1 MIKIVIMST
10 KFKPLLLLLI
20 VFLLIPACSDGET
33 SSPNL
38 VEISSEDD
46 DEEESEDEEF
56 ENNEEEAEDEEREF
70 EYIAPVLPV
79 LPDPPISSSEWNQV
93 NGPFGGTITSIFK
106 SPDGYWVTTTDNSG
120 LSDSNLYLV
129 DNKEFT
135 WELKKTI
142 SGNMGGV
149 VVDASNSNQIAFY
162 TEATSNSDSGV
173 FISKDGGET
182 WDETEVGGGQYS
194 AIAIGSQNTSTLYVA
209 GRYFPNGEDCED
221 EEGEDDCTPEKNS
234 AIFISND
241 FGTSWIKSSSI
252 PKGVFQEIELEE
264 GQELEEEDID
274 KVRVLYVS
282 PSDDDLIFVGTSN
295 LLVKSGDRGSSWK
308 TLSNTFHRSDIKG
321 LAIHPNNPNIIYV
334 RIGLYT
340 FSDCSDVDND
350 DPDYEESVSKY
361 CPGIYKSTDGGESWK
376 LLDEVTGDPSEGGVY
391 INEYN
396 DSEIYS
402 VFGRETFVSKDAG
415 MSSDVFLDTKEHPII
430 PDVGVEIITFGESE
444 AEVFMA
450 GLQGVYRTYDNGRTW
465 IETNTG
471 FVGSEVVDIVTALD
485 GTMYA
490 TTYNLGIFKSID
502 GGKNWG
508 FASFGIKNWYG
519 MQLATH
525 PENPD
530 TIFTTTNGGVYK
542 STNAGESWKLIGG
555 SDLCDDEDVGGNC
568 HYHGII
574 VEKEAPFKVLVG
586 SGGDQYAKE
595 GVGLTGSE
603 NSGDTWKAS
612 DNGFVRD
619 VHVSKLIIDPNNN
632 NIFYATTQ
640 GATEYTDKV
649 GDGAG
654 VFKSTDRGNNWTQI
668 NNGLDSLETNVLIVD
683 PNDSET
689 LYLGTDDD
697 GVYKSI
703 NGGDSWKK
711 LNVSSLSK
719 SFGVGDIVVDPQNS
733 DNIYIGTVDYFRL
746 SENRG
751 VLGDFGIYKS
761 TDGGTT
767 WEEFNS
773 GLKHL
778 GVFSLEISE
787 ENRILYAGTRAGGV
801 YWISLDD

>member
-1 MIKIVIMST
+1 MIENSK
-10 KFKPLLLLLI
+10 KLI
-20 VFLLIPACSDGET
+20 VFILFLLILSGCSSDD
-33 SSPNL
+33 SSGPTL
-38 VEISSEDD
+38 VEISSDEEDVD
-46 DEEESEDEEF
+46 YEEEDGDEEEDSDEE
-56 ENNEEEAEDEEREF
+56 ENDDMDITEF
-70 EYIAPVLPV
+70 IPPELPD
-79 LPDPPISSSEWNQV
+79 LPDPVLSSSKWNQV

-106 SPDGYWVTTTDNSG
+106 SSDGYWVTTTDNSG

-129 DNKEFT
+129 DSKTFI

-149 VVDASNSNQIAFY
+149 VVNASNSNQIAFY

-173 FISKDGGET
+173 FVSKDGGKT
-182 WDETEVGGGQYS
+182 WDEAKIDGSQYS

-209 GRYFPNGEDCED
+209 GRHFPNGEDCED
-221 EEGEDDCTPEKNS
+221 EEDEDDCTPEKNS

-252 PKGVFQEIELEE
+252 PKGVFKEIELEE

-282 PSDDDLIFVGTSN
+282 PSDDDHIFVGTSN
-295 LLVKSGDRGSSWK
+295 LLLKSNDRGSSWES
-308 TLSNTFHRSDIKG
+308 LSDTFHRSDIKG
-321 LAIHPNNPNIIYV
+321 LAIHPNNPNIIYA

-376 LLDEVTGDPSEGGVY
+376 LLEEVTGDPSEGGVY

-402 VFGRETFVSKDAG
+402 VFGRETFVSKDG
-415 MSSDVFLDTKEHPII
+415 GISSDVFLDTKEHPII

-444 AEVFMA
+444 SEVFMA
-450 GLQGVYRTYDNGRTW
+450 GLQGVYRTYDNGKTW
-465 IETNTG
+465 IESNTG
-471 FVGSEVVDIVTALD
+471 FVGSEVVDLVTSLD

-490 TTYNLGIFKSID
+490 TTYNLGIFKSTD
-502 GGKNWG
+502 GGKNWV

-525 PENPD
+525 PEDAD
-530 TIFTTTNGGVYK
+530 TLFTTTNGGVYK
-542 STNAGESWKLIGG
+542 STNAGKSWELIGG
-555 SDLCDDEDVGGNC
+555 SDLCDDEDAGGNC
-568 HYHGII
+568 HYHGIV

-603 NSGDTWKAS
+603 DNGESWRNSD
-612 DNGFVRD
+612 DGFVRD
-619 VHVSKLIIDPNNN
+619 VHVSKLVIDPNNN
-632 NIFYATTQ
+632 NVFYATTQ
-640 GATEYTDKV
+640 GETEYTDKV

-668 NNGLDSLETNVLIVD
+668 NNGLNSLETNVLAVD
-683 PNDSET
+683 PNDSDV

-697 GVYKSI
+697 GIYKSI
-703 NGGDSWKK
+703 NGGENWKK
-711 LNVSSLSK
+711 LIPTA
-719 SFGVGDIVVDPQNS
+719 SFGVGDIIVDPQNS
-733 DNIYIGTVDYFRL
+733 NNVYMGTVDYFRL
-746 SENRG
+746 SESRG
-751 VLGDFGIYKS
+751 VLGDFGVYKS

-773 GLKHL
+773 GLNHL
-778 GVFSLEISE
+778 GVFSLELSE

-801 YWISLDD
+801 YWINLDG

>member
-1 MIKIVIMST
+1 MIENSK
-10 KFKPLLLLLI
+10 KLI
-20 VFLLIPACSDGET
+20 VFILFLLTISACSGDD
-33 SSPNL
+33 SSGPSL
-38 VEISSEDD
+38 VEISSDTEDVD
-46 DEEESEDEEF
+46 YEEEDGDDQEDSDEEENNDIDITEF
-56 ENNEEEAEDEEREF
+56 IPPE
-70 EYIAPVLPV
+70 LPD
-79 LPDPPISSSEWNQV
+79 LPDPVLSSSKWNQV

-106 SPDGYWVTTTDNSG
+106 SSDGYWVTTTDNSG

-129 DNKEFT
+129 NSKTFI

-149 VVDASNSNQIAFY
+149 VVNASNSNQIAFY

-173 FISKDGGET
+173 FVSKDGGKT
-182 WDETEVGGGQYS
+182 WDEAKIDGSQYS

-209 GRYFPNGEDCED
+209 GRHFPYGEDCED
-221 EEGEDDCTPEKNS
+221 EEDEDDCTPEKNS

-252 PKGVFQEIELEE
+252 PKGVFKEIELEE

-274 KVRVLYVS
+274 KVTVLYVS
-282 PSDDDLIFVGTSN
+282 PSDDDQIFVGTSN
-295 LLVKSGDRGSSWK
+295 LLLKSNDRGSSWES
-308 TLSNTFHRSDIKG
+308 LSDTFHRSDIKG
-321 LAIHPNNPNIIYV
+321 LAIHPNNPNIIYA

-376 LLDEVTGDPSEGGVY
+376 LLEEVTGDPSEGGVY

-402 VFGRETFVSKDAG
+402 VFGRETFVSKDG
-415 MSSDVFLDTKEHPII
+415 GISSDVFLDTKEHPII

-444 AEVFMA
+444 SEVFMA
-450 GLQGVYRTYDNGRTW
+450 GLQGVYRTYDNGKTW
-465 IETNTG
+465 IESNTG
-471 FVGSEVVDIVTALD
+471 FVGSEVVDLVTSLD

-490 TTYNLGIFKSID
+490 TTYNLGIFKSTD
-502 GGKNWG
+502 GGKNWV

-525 PENPD
+525 PEDAD
-530 TIFTTTNGGVYK
+530 TLFTTTNGGVYK
-542 STNAGESWKLIGG
+542 STNAGKSWELIGG
-555 SDLCDDEDVGGNC
+555 SDLCDDEDAGGNC
-568 HYHGII
+568 HYHGIV

-603 NSGDTWKAS
+603 
-612 DNGFVRD
+612 DNGESWRNSDDGFIRD
-619 VHVSKLIIDPNNN
+619 VHVSKLVIDPNNN
-632 NIFYATTQ
+632 NVFYATTQ
-640 GATEYTDKV
+640 GETEYTDKV

-668 NNGLDSLETNVLIVD
+668 NNGLNSLETNVLVVD
-683 PNDSET
+683 PNDSDV

-697 GVYKSI
+697 GIYKSI
-703 NGGDSWKK
+703 NGGENWKK
-711 LNVSSLSK
+711 LIPTA
-719 SFGVGDIVVDPQNS
+719 SFGVGDIIVDPQNS
-733 DNIYIGTVDYFRL
+733 NNVYMGTVDYFRL
-746 SENRG
+746 SESRG
-751 VLGDFGIYKS
+751 VLGDFGVYKS

-773 GLKHL
+773 GLNHL
-778 GVFSLEISE
+778 GVFSLELSE

-801 YWISLDD
+801 YWINLDG

>member
-1 MIKIVIMST
+1 MIENT
-10 KFKPLLLLLI
+10 KKLI
-20 VFLLIPACSDGET
+20 VFIFFLLILSACSSDD
-33 SSPNL
+33 SSGPAL
-38 VEISSEDD
+38 VEISSDEENVDYEEEDV
-46 DEEESEDEEF
+46 DEEEDGDEE
-56 ENNEEEAEDEEREF
+56 ENDDMDITEF
-70 EYIAPVLPV
+70 IPPELPD
-79 LPDPPISSSEWNQV
+79 LPDPPLSSTKWNQV

-106 SPDGYWVTTTDNSG
+106 SSDGYWVTTTDNSG

-129 DNKEFT
+129 DSKTFI

-149 VVDASNSNQIAFY
+149 VVNASNSNQIAFY

-173 FISKDGGET
+173 FVSKDGGKT
-182 WDETEVGGGQYS
+182 WDEAKIDGSQYS
-194 AIAIGSQNTSTLYVA
+194 AITIGSQNTSTLYVA
-209 GRYFPNGEDCED
+209 GRHFPNGEDCED
-221 EEGEDDCTPEKNS
+221 EEDEDDCTPEKNS

-252 PKGVFQEIELEE
+252 PKGVFKEIELEE

-282 PSDDDLIFVGTSN
+282 PSDDDQIFVGTSN
-295 LLVKSGDRGSSWK
+295 LLLKSNDRGSSWES
-308 TLSNTFHRSDIKG
+308 LSDTFHRSDIKG
-321 LAIHPNNPNIIYV
+321 LAIHPNNPNIIYA

-350 DPDYEESVSKY
+350 DADYEESVSKY

-376 LLDEVTGDPSEGGVY
+376 LLEEVTGDPSEGGVY

-402 VFGRETFVSKDAG
+402 VFGRETFVSKDG
-415 MSSDVFLDTKEHPII
+415 GISSDVFLDTKEHPII

-444 AEVFMA
+444 SEVFMA
-450 GLQGVYRTYDNGRTW
+450 GLQGIYRTYDNGKTW

-471 FVGSEVVDIVTALD
+471 FVGSEVVDLVTSLD

-490 TTYNLGIFKSID
+490 TTYNLGIFKSTD
-502 GGKNWG
+502 GGKNWV

-525 PENPD
+525 PEDAD
-530 TIFTTTNGGVYK
+530 TLFTTTNGGVYK
-542 STNAGESWKLIGG
+542 STNAGKSWELIGG
-555 SDLCDDEDVGGNC
+555 SDLCDDEDAGGNC
-568 HYHGII
+568 HYHGIV

-603 NSGDTWKAS
+603 DNGESWRNSD
-612 DNGFVRD
+612 DGFVRD
-619 VHVSKLIIDPNNN
+619 VHVSKLIIDPNNSN
-632 NIFYATTQ
+632 VFYATTQ
-640 GATEYTDKV
+640 GETEYTDKV

-668 NNGLDSLETNVLIVD
+668 NNGLNSLETNVLAVD
-683 PNDSET
+683 PNDSDV

-697 GVYKSI
+697 GIYKSI
-703 NGGDSWKK
+703 NGGENWKK
-711 LNVSSLSK
+711 LIPTA
-719 SFGVGDIVVDPQNS
+719 SFGVGDIIVDPQNS
-733 DNIYIGTVDYFRL
+733 NNVYMGTVDYFRL
-746 SENRG
+746 SESRG
-751 VLGDFGIYKS
+751 VLGDFGVYKS

-773 GLKHL
+773 GLNHL
-778 GVFSLEISE
+778 GVFSLELSE

-801 YWISLDD
+801 YWINLDG

>member
-1 MIKIVIMST
+1 MIENSK
-10 KFKPLLLLLI
+10 KLI
-20 VFLLIPACSDGET
+20 VFILFLLILSGCSSDD
-33 SSPNL
+33 SSGPTL
-38 VEISSEDD
+38 VEISSDEEDVD
-46 DEEESEDEEF
+46 YEEEDGNEEEDSDEEENDDMDITEF
-56 ENNEEEAEDEEREF
+56 IPPE
-70 EYIAPVLPV
+70 LPD
-79 LPDPPISSSEWNQV
+79 LPDPVLSSSKWNQV

-106 SPDGYWVTTTDNSG
+106 SSDGYWVTTTDNSG

-129 DNKEFT
+129 DSKTFV

-149 VVDASNSNQIAFY
+149 VVNASNSNQIAFY

-173 FISKDGGET
+173 FVSKDGGKT
-182 WDETEVGGGQYS
+182 WDEAKIDGSQYS
-194 AIAIGSQNTSTLYVA
+194 AITIGSQNTSTLYVA
-209 GRYFPNGEDCED
+209 GRHFPNGEDCED
-221 EEGEDDCTPEKNS
+221 EEDEDDCTPEKNS

-252 PKGVFQEIELEE
+252 PKGVFKEIELEE

-274 KVRVLYVS
+274 KVTVLYVS
-282 PSDDDLIFVGTSN
+282 PSDDDQIFVGTSN
-295 LLVKSGDRGSSWK
+295 LLLKSNDRGSSWES
-308 TLSNTFHRSDIKG
+308 LSDTFHRSDIKG

-350 DPDYEESVSKY
+350 DADYEESVSKY

-376 LLDEVTGDPSEGGVY
+376 LLEEVTGDPSEGGVY

-402 VFGRETFVSKDAG
+402 VFGRETFVSKDG
-415 MSSDVFLDTKEHPII
+415 GISSDVFLDTKEHPII

-444 AEVFMA
+444 SEVFMA
-450 GLQGVYRTYDNGRTW
+450 GLQGVYRTYDNGKTW
-465 IETNTG
+465 IESNTG
-471 FVGSEVVDIVTALD
+471 FVGSEVVDLVTSLD

-490 TTYNLGIFKSID
+490 TTYNLGIFKSTD
-502 GGKNWG
+502 GGKNWV

-525 PENPD
+525 PEDAD
-530 TIFTTTNGGVYK
+530 TLFTTTNGGVYK
-542 STNAGESWKLIGG
+542 STNAGKSWELIGG
-555 SDLCDDEDVGGNC
+555 SDLCDDEDAGGNC
-568 HYHGII
+568 HYHGIV

-603 NSGDTWKAS
+603 DNGESWRNSD
-612 DNGFVRD
+612 DGFVRD
-619 VHVSKLIIDPNNN
+619 VHVSKLVIDPNNN
-632 NIFYATTQ
+632 NVFYATTQ
-640 GATEYTDKV
+640 GETEYTDKV

-668 NNGLDSLETNVLIVD
+668 NNGLNSLETNVLAVD
-683 PNDSET
+683 PNDSDV

-697 GVYKSI
+697 GIYKSI
-703 NGGDSWKK
+703 NGGENWKK
-711 LNVSSLSK
+711 LIPTA
-719 SFGVGDIVVDPQNS
+719 SFGVGDIIVDPQNS
-733 DNIYIGTVDYFRL
+733 NNVYMGTVDYFRL
-746 SENRG
+746 SESRG
-751 VLGDFGIYKS
+751 VLGDFGVYKS

-773 GLKHL
+773 GLNHL
-778 GVFSLEISE
+778 GVFSLELSE

-801 YWISLDD
+801 YWINLDG

>member
-1 MIKIVIMST
+1 MIENSK
-10 KFKPLLLLLI
+10 KLI
-20 VFLLIPACSDGET
+20 VFILFLLILSGCSSDD
-33 SSPNL
+33 SSGPTL
-38 VEISSEDD
+38 VEISSDEEDVD
-46 DEEESEDEEF
+46 YEEEDGDEEEDSDEE
-56 ENNEEEAEDEEREF
+56 ENDDMDITEF
-70 EYIAPVLPV
+70 IPPELPD
-79 LPDPPISSSEWNQV
+79 LPDPVLSSSKWNQV

-106 SPDGYWVTTTDNSG
+106 SSDGYWVTTTDNSG

-129 DNKEFT
+129 DSKTFV

-149 VVDASNSNQIAFY
+149 VVNASNSNQIAFY

-173 FISKDGGET
+173 FVSKDGGKT
-182 WDETEVGGGQYS
+182 WDEAKIDGSQYS
-194 AIAIGSQNTSTLYVA
+194 AITIGSQNTSTLYVA
-209 GRYFPNGEDCED
+209 GRHFPNGEDCED
-221 EEGEDDCTPEKNS
+221 EEDEDDCTPEKNS

-252 PKGVFQEIELEE
+252 PKGVFKEIELEE

-274 KVRVLYVS
+274 KVTVLYVS
-282 PSDDDLIFVGTSN
+282 PSDDDRIFVGTSN
-295 LLVKSGDRGSSWK
+295 LLLKSNDRGSSWES
-308 TLSNTFHRSDIKG
+308 LSDTFHRSDIKG
-321 LAIHPNNPNIIYV
+321 LAIHPNNPNIIYA

-350 DPDYEESVSKY
+350 DADYEESVSKY

-376 LLDEVTGDPSEGGVY
+376 LLEEVTGDPSEGGVY

-402 VFGRETFVSKDAG
+402 VFGRETFVSKDG
-415 MSSDVFLDTKEHPII
+415 GISSDVFLDTKEHPII

-444 AEVFMA
+444 SEVFMA
-450 GLQGVYRTYDNGRTW
+450 GLQGVYRTYDNGKTW
-465 IETNTG
+465 IESNTG
-471 FVGSEVVDIVTALD
+471 FVGSEVVDLVTSLD

-490 TTYNLGIFKSID
+490 TTYNLGIFKSTD
-502 GGKNWG
+502 GGKNWV

-525 PENPD
+525 PEDAD
-530 TIFTTTNGGVYK
+530 TLFTTTNGGVYK
-542 STNAGESWKLIGG
+542 STNAGKSWELIGG
-555 SDLCDDEDVGGNC
+555 SDLCDDEDAGGNC
-568 HYHGII
+568 HYHGIV

-603 NSGDTWKAS
+603 DNGESWRNSD
-612 DNGFVRD
+612 DGFVRD
-619 VHVSKLIIDPNNN
+619 VHVSKLVIDPNNN

-640 GATEYTDKV
+640 GETEYTDKV

-668 NNGLDSLETNVLIVD
+668 NNGLNSLETNVLAVD
-683 PNDSET
+683 PNDSDV

-697 GVYKSI
+697 GIYKSI
-703 NGGDSWKK
+703 NGGENWEK
-711 LNVSSLSK
+711 LIPSA

-733 DNIYIGTVDYFRL
+733 DNVYMGTVDYFRL
-746 SENRG
+746 SESRG
-751 VLGDFGIYKS
+751 VLGDFGVYKS

-773 GLKHL
+773 GLNHL
-778 GVFSLEISE
+778 GVFSLELSE

-801 YWISLDD
+801 YWINLDG

>member
-1 MIKIVIMST
+1 MIKISN
-10 KFKPLLLLLI
+10 KLI
-20 VFLLIPACSDGET
+20 VLLMLFLIISACSSNDS
-33 SSPNL
+33 SSPTL
-38 VEISSEDD
+38 VEVSSDEESVDYEEGNDDKEEDNY
-46 DEEESEDEEF
+46 EEESDNEITEF
-56 ENNEEEAEDEEREF
+56 IPPE
-70 EYIAPVLPV
+70 LPD
-79 LPDPPISSSEWNQV
+79 LPDPALSSSKWNQV

-106 SPDGYWVTTTDNSG
+106 SSDGYWVTTTDNSG

-129 DNKEFT
+129 DSKKFI
-135 WELKKTI
+135 WELKETI

-194 AIAIGSQNTSTLYVA
+194 AIAIGTQNTSTLYVA

-221 EEGEDDCTPEKNS
+221 EKGEDDCTPEKNS

-241 FGTSWIKSSSI
+241 FGTSWTKSSSI
-252 PKGVFQEIELEE
+252 PKGVFKEIELEE

-274 KVRVLYVS
+274 KVTVLYVS
-282 PSDDDLIFVGTSN
+282 PSDNDHIFVGTSN
-295 LLVKSGDRGSSWK
+295 LLLKSNNRGSSWES
-308 TLSNTFHRSDIKG
+308 LSDTFHRSDIKG
-321 LAIHPNNPNIIYV
+321 LAIHPNNPNIIYA

-340 FSDCSDVDND
+340 FSDCSNVDND

-376 LLDEVTGDPSEGGVY
+376 LLEEVTGDPSEGGVY

-415 MSSDVFLDTKEHPII
+415 ISSDVFLDTKEHPII
-430 PDVGVEIITFGESE
+430 PDVGVEIITFGENES
-444 AEVFMA
+444 EVFIA
-450 GLQGVYRTYDNGRTW
+450 GLQGFYRTYDNGKTW

-471 FVGSEVVDIVTALD
+471 FVGSEVVDLVTALD

-525 PENPD
+525 PEDPE

-542 STNAGESWKLIGG
+542 STNAGESWRVIGG
-555 SDLCDDEDVGGNC
+555 SDLCDDEDEGGNC
-568 HYHGII
+568 HYHGIV

-586 SGGDQYAKE
+586 SGGDQYSKE

-603 NSGDTWKAS
+603 DNGESWRNSD
-612 DNGFVRD
+612 DGFVRD
-619 VHVSKLIIDPNNN
+619 VHVSKLIVDPNNN
-632 NIFYATTQ
+632 NVFYATTQ

-668 NNGLDSLETNVLIVD
+668 NNGLDSLETNILTVD
-683 PNDSET
+683 PNNSET

-697 GVYKSI
+697 GVYKSTD
-703 NGGDSWKK
+703 GGDSWKK
-711 LNVSSLSK
+711 LTVSSIPK
-719 SFGVGDIVVDPQNS
+719 SFGVGDIIVDPQNS
-733 DNIYIGTVDYFRL
+733 NNIYVGTVDYFRL
-746 SENRG
+746 SESRG
-751 VLGDFGIYKS
+751 VLGDFGVYKS

-767 WEEFNS
+767 WEEFNM

-778 GVFSLEISE
+778 GVFSLELSE
-787 ENRILYAGTRAGGV
+787 KNRILYAGTRAGGV
-801 YWISLDD
+801 YWISLDS

>member
-1 MIKIVIMST
+1 MIENSK
-10 KFKPLLLLLI
+10 KLI
-20 VFLLIPACSDGET
+20 VFILFLLILSACSSDD
-33 SSPNL
+33 SSGPTL
-38 VEISSEDD
+38 VEISSDEENVDYEEEDG
-46 DEEESEDEEF
+46 DEEEDG
-56 ENNEEEAEDEEREF
+56 NEEENDDMDITEF
-70 EYIAPVLPV
+70 IPPELPD
-79 LPDPPISSSEWNQV
+79 LPDPALSSTKWNQV

-106 SPDGYWVTTTDNSG
+106 SSDGYWVTTTDNSG

-129 DNKEFT
+129 DSKTFI

-149 VVDASNSNQIAFY
+149 VVNASNSNQIAFY

-173 FISKDGGET
+173 FVSKDGGKT
-182 WDETEVGGGQYS
+182 WDEAKIDGSQYS
-194 AIAIGSQNTSTLYVA
+194 AITIGSQNTSTLYVA
-209 GRYFPNGEDCED
+209 GRHFPNGEDCED
-221 EEGEDDCTPEKNS
+221 EEDEDDCTPEKNS

-252 PKGVFQEIELEE
+252 PKGVFKEIELEE

-282 PSDDDLIFVGTSN
+282 PSDDDHIFVGTSN
-295 LLVKSGDRGSSWK
+295 LLLKSNDRGSSWES
-308 TLSNTFHRSDIKG
+308 LSDTFHRSDIKG
-321 LAIHPNNPNIIYV
+321 LAIHPNNPNIIYA

-376 LLDEVTGDPSEGGVY
+376 LLEEVTGDPSEGGVY

-402 VFGRETFVSKDAG
+402 VFGRETFISKDAG
-415 MSSDVFLDTKEHPII
+415 ISSDVFLDTKEHPVI

-444 AEVFMA
+444 SEVFMA
-450 GLQGVYRTYDNGRTW
+450 GLQGVYRTYDNGKTW

-471 FVGSEVVDIVTALD
+471 FVGSEVVDLVTALD

-490 TTYNLGIFKSID
+490 TTYNLGIFKSTD
-502 GGKNWG
+502 GGKNWV

-525 PENPD
+525 PEDAD
-530 TIFTTTNGGVYK
+530 TLFTTTNGGVYK
-542 STNAGESWKLIGG
+542 STNAGKSWELIGG
-555 SDLCDDEDVGGNC
+555 SDLCDDEDAGGNC
-568 HYHGII
+568 HYHGIV

-603 NSGDTWKAS
+603 DNGESWRNSD
-612 DNGFVRD
+612 DGFVRD

-632 NIFYATTQ
+632 NVFYATTQ
-640 GATEYTDKV
+640 GETEYTDKV

-668 NNGLDSLETNVLIVD
+668 NNGLNSLETNVLAVD
-683 PNDSET
+683 PNDSDV

-697 GVYKSI
+697 GIYKSI
-703 NGGDSWKK
+703 NGGENWEK
-711 LNVSSLSK
+711 LIPSA

-733 DNIYIGTVDYFRL
+733 NNVYMGTVDYFRL
-746 SENRG
+746 SESRG
-751 VLGDFGIYKS
+751 VLGDFGVYKS

-773 GLKHL
+773 GLNHL
-778 GVFSLEISE
+778 GVFSLELSE

-801 YWISLDD
+801 YWINLDG

>member
-1 MIKIVIMST
+1 MIENSK
-10 KFKPLLLLLI
+10 KLI
-20 VFLLIPACSDGET
+20 VFILFLLILSGCSSDD
-33 SSPNL
+33 SSGPTL
-38 VEISSEDD
+38 VEISSDEEDMD
-46 DEEESEDEEF
+46 YEEEDGDEEEDSDEE
-56 ENNEEEAEDEEREF
+56 ENDDIDITEF
-70 EYIAPVLPV
+70 IPPELPD
-79 LPDPPISSSEWNQV
+79 LPDPVLSSSKWNQV

-106 SPDGYWVTTTDNSG
+106 SSDGYWVTTTDNSG

-129 DNKEFT
+129 DSKTFV

-149 VVDASNSNQIAFY
+149 VVNASNSNQIAFY

-173 FISKDGGET
+173 FVSKDGGKT
-182 WDETEVGGGQYS
+182 WDEAKIDGSQYS
-194 AIAIGSQNTSTLYVA
+194 AITIGSQNTSTLYVA
-209 GRYFPNGEDCED
+209 GRHFPNGEDCED
-221 EEGEDDCTPEKNS
+221 EEDEDDCTPEKNS

-252 PKGVFQEIELEE
+252 PKGVFKEIELEE

-274 KVRVLYVS
+274 KVTVLYVS
-282 PSDDDLIFVGTSN
+282 PSDDDQIFVGTSN
-295 LLVKSGDRGSSWK
+295 LLLKSNDRGSSWES
-308 TLSNTFHRSDIKG
+308 LSDTFHRSDIKG
-321 LAIHPNNPNIIYV
+321 LAIHPNNPNIIYA

-350 DPDYEESVSKY
+350 DADYEESVSKY

-376 LLDEVTGDPSEGGVY
+376 LLEEVTGDPSEGGVY

-402 VFGRETFVSKDAG
+402 VFGRETFVSKDG
-415 MSSDVFLDTKEHPII
+415 GISSDVFLDTKEHPII

-444 AEVFMA
+444 SEVFMA
-450 GLQGVYRTYDNGRTW
+450 GLQGVYRTYDNGKTW
-465 IETNTG
+465 IESNTG
-471 FVGSEVVDIVTALD
+471 FVGSEVVDLVTSLD

-490 TTYNLGIFKSID
+490 TTYNLGIFKSTD
-502 GGKNWG
+502 GGKNWV

-525 PENPD
+525 PEDAD
-530 TIFTTTNGGVYK
+530 TLFTTTNGGVYK
-542 STNAGESWKLIGG
+542 STNAGKSWELIGG
-555 SDLCDDEDVGGNC
+555 SDLCDDEDAGGNC
-568 HYHGII
+568 HYHGIV

-603 NSGDTWKAS
+603 DNGESWRNSD
-612 DNGFVRD
+612 DGFVRD
-619 VHVSKLIIDPNNN
+619 VHVSKLVIDPNNN
-632 NIFYATTQ
+632 NVFYATTQ
-640 GATEYTDKV
+640 GETEYTDKV

-668 NNGLDSLETNVLIVD
+668 NNGLNSLETNVLAVD
-683 PNDSET
+683 PNDSDV

-697 GVYKSI
+697 GIYKSI
-703 NGGDSWKK
+703 NGGENWKK
-711 LNVSSLSK
+711 LIPTA
-719 SFGVGDIVVDPQNS
+719 SFGVGDIIVDPQNS
-733 DNIYIGTVDYFRL
+733 NNVYMGTVDYFRL
-746 SENRG
+746 SESRG
-751 VLGDFGIYKS
+751 VLGDFGVYKS

-773 GLKHL
+773 GLNHL
-778 GVFSLEISE
+778 GVFSLELSE

-801 YWISLDD
+801 YWINLDG

>member
-1 MIKIVIMST
+1 MIENSK
-10 KFKPLLLLLI
+10 KLI
-20 VFLLIPACSDGET
+20 VFILFLLILSGCSSDD
-33 SSPNL
+33 SSGPTL
-38 VEISSEDD
+38 IEISSDEEDVD
-46 DEEESEDEEF
+46 YEEEDVDYEEEDSDEEENDDMDITEF
-56 ENNEEEAEDEEREF
+56 IPPE
-70 EYIAPVLPV
+70 LPD
-79 LPDPPISSSEWNQV
+79 LPDPVLSSSKWNQV

-106 SPDGYWVTTTDNSG
+106 SSDGYWVTTTDNSG

-129 DNKEFT
+129 DSKTFV

-149 VVDASNSNQIAFY
+149 VVNASNSNQIAFY

-173 FISKDGGET
+173 FVSKDGGKT
-182 WDETEVGGGQYS
+182 WDEAKIDGSQYS
-194 AIAIGSQNTSTLYVA
+194 AITIGSQNTSTLYVA
-209 GRYFPNGEDCED
+209 GRHFPNGEDCED
-221 EEGEDDCTPEKNS
+221 EEDEDDCTPEKNS

-252 PKGVFQEIELEE
+252 PKGVFKEIELEE

-274 KVRVLYVS
+274 KVTVLYVS
-282 PSDDDLIFVGTSN
+282 PSDDDQIFVGTSN
-295 LLVKSGDRGSSWK
+295 LLLKSNDRGSSWES
-308 TLSNTFHRSDIKG
+308 LSDTFHRSDIKG
-321 LAIHPNNPNIIYV
+321 LAIHPNNPNIIYA

-350 DPDYEESVSKY
+350 DADYEESVSKY

-376 LLDEVTGDPSEGGVY
+376 LLEEVTGDPSEGGVY

-402 VFGRETFVSKDAG
+402 VFGRETFVSKDG
-415 MSSDVFLDTKEHPII
+415 GISSDVFLDTKEHPII

-444 AEVFMA
+444 SEVFMA
-450 GLQGVYRTYDNGRTW
+450 GLQGVYRTYDNGKTW
-465 IETNTG
+465 IESNTG
-471 FVGSEVVDIVTALD
+471 FVGSEVVDLVTSLD

-490 TTYNLGIFKSID
+490 TTYNLGIFKSTD
-502 GGKNWG
+502 GGKNWV

-525 PENPD
+525 PEDAD
-530 TIFTTTNGGVYK
+530 TLFTTTNGGVYK
-542 STNAGESWKLIGG
+542 STNAGKSWELIGG
-555 SDLCDDEDVGGNC
+555 SDLCDDEDAGGNC
-568 HYHGII
+568 HYHGIV

-603 NSGDTWKAS
+603 DNGESWRNSD
-612 DNGFVRD
+612 DGFVRD
-619 VHVSKLIIDPNNN
+619 VHVSKLVIDPNNN
-632 NIFYATTQ
+632 NVFYATTQ
-640 GATEYTDKV
+640 GETEYTDKV

-668 NNGLDSLETNVLIVD
+668 NNGLNSLETNVLAVD
-683 PNDSET
+683 PNDSDV

-697 GVYKSI
+697 GIYKSI
-703 NGGDSWKK
+703 NGGENWEK
-711 LNVSSLSK
+711 LIPSA

-733 DNIYIGTVDYFRL
+733 NNVYMGTVDYFRL
-746 SENRG
+746 SESRG
-751 VLGDFGIYKS
+751 VLGDFGVYKS

-773 GLKHL
+773 GLNHL
-778 GVFSLEISE
+778 GVFSLELSE

-801 YWISLDD
+801 YWINLDG

>member
-1 MIKIVIMST
+1 MIENSK
-10 KFKPLLLLLI
+10 KLI
-20 VFLLIPACSDGET
+20 VFILFLLILSGCSSDD
-33 SSPNL
+33 SSGPTL
-38 VEISSEDD
+38 VEISSDEEDMD
-46 DEEESEDEEF
+46 YEEEDGDEEEDSDEE
-56 ENNEEEAEDEEREF
+56 ENDDMDITEF
-70 EYIAPVLPV
+70 IPPELPD
-79 LPDPPISSSEWNQV
+79 LPDPVLSSTKWNQV

-106 SPDGYWVTTTDNSG
+106 SSDGYWVTTTDNSG

-129 DNKEFT
+129 DSKTFV

-149 VVDASNSNQIAFY
+149 VVNASNSNQIAFY

-173 FISKDGGET
+173 FVSKDGGKT
-182 WDETEVGGGQYS
+182 WDEAKIDGSQYS
-194 AIAIGSQNTSTLYVA
+194 AITIGSQNTSTLYVA
-209 GRYFPNGEDCED
+209 GRHFPNGEDCED
-221 EEGEDDCTPEKNS
+221 EEDEDDCTPEKNS

-252 PKGVFQEIELEE
+252 PKGVFKEIELEE

-274 KVRVLYVS
+274 KVTVLYVS
-282 PSDDDLIFVGTSN
+282 PSDDDQIFVGTSN
-295 LLVKSGDRGSSWK
+295 LLLKSNDRGSSWES
-308 TLSNTFHRSDIKG
+308 LSDTFHRSDIKG
-321 LAIHPNNPNIIYV
+321 LAIHPNNPNIIYA

-350 DPDYEESVSKY
+350 DADYEESVSKY

-376 LLDEVTGDPSEGGVY
+376 LLEEVTGDPSEGGVY

-402 VFGRETFVSKDAG
+402 VFGRETFVSKDG
-415 MSSDVFLDTKEHPII
+415 GISSDVFLDTKEHPII

-444 AEVFMA
+444 SEVFMA
-450 GLQGVYRTYDNGRTW
+450 GLQGVYRTYDNGKTW
-465 IETNTG
+465 IESNTG
-471 FVGSEVVDIVTALD
+471 FVGSEVVDLVTSLD

-490 TTYNLGIFKSID
+490 TTYNLGIFKSTD
-502 GGKNWG
+502 GGKNWV

-525 PENPD
+525 PKDAD
-530 TIFTTTNGGVYK
+530 TLFTTTNGGVYK
-542 STNAGESWKLIGG
+542 STNAGKSWELIGG
-555 SDLCDDEDVGGNC
+555 SDLCDDEDAGGNC
-568 HYHGII
+568 HYHGIV

-603 NSGDTWKAS
+603 DNGESWRNSD
-612 DNGFVRD
+612 DGFVRD
-619 VHVSKLIIDPNNN
+619 VHVSKLVIDPNNN
-632 NIFYATTQ
+632 NVFYATTQ
-640 GATEYTDKV
+640 GETEYTDKV

-668 NNGLDSLETNVLIVD
+668 NNGLNSLETNVLAVD
-683 PNDSET
+683 PNDSDV

-697 GVYKSI
+697 GIYKSI
-703 NGGDSWKK
+703 NGGENWKK
-711 LNVSSLSK
+711 LIPTA
-719 SFGVGDIVVDPQNS
+719 SFGVGDIIVDPQNS
-733 DNIYIGTVDYFRL
+733 NNVYMGTVDYFRL
-746 SENRG
+746 SESRG
-751 VLGDFGIYKS
+751 VLGDFGVYKS

-773 GLKHL
+773 GLNHL
-778 GVFSLEISE
+778 GVFSLELSE

-801 YWISLDD
+801 YWINLDG

>member
-1 MIKIVIMST
+1 MIKNSNKLI
-10 KFKPLLLLLI
+10 LLI
-20 VFLLIPACSDGET
+20 LFFLIVSACSSND
-33 SSPNL
+33 SSGPEL
-38 VEISSEDD
+38 IEISSDEEGEEENDNEEGEEEND
-46 DEEESEDEEF
+46 NEEDEEEND
-56 ENNEEEAEDEEREF
+56 NEEALNFIPPE
-70 EYIAPVLPV
+70 LPD
-79 LPDPPISSSEWNQV
+79 LPDPALSSSRWNQV

-106 SPDGYWVTTTDNSG
+106 SSDGYWVTTTDNSG

-194 AIAIGSQNTSTLYVA
+194 AIAIGAQNTSTLYVA
-209 GRYFPNGEDCED
+209 GRIFPNGEDCED

-252 PKGVFQEIELEE
+252 PKGIFEEIELEE
-264 GQELEEEDID
+264 GRELEEEDID
-274 KVRVLYVS
+274 KVTVLYVS
-282 PSDDDLIFVGTSN
+282 PSDDDHIFVGTSN
-295 LLVKSGDRGSSWK
+295 LLLKSTDRGETWRS
-308 TLSNTFHRSDIKG
+308 LSDTFHRSDIKG
-321 LAIHPNNPNIIYV
+321 LAIHPNNPDIIYA
-334 RIGLYT
+334 RIGIYT

-361 CPGIYKSTDGGESWK
+361 CPGVYKSTDGGENWK
-376 LLDEVTGDPSEGGVY
+376 LLEEATGDPSEGGVY

-402 VFGRETFVSKDAG
+402 VFSRETFVSKDAG
-415 MSSDVFLDTKEHPII
+415 LSSDEFLNTKEHPII

-444 AEVFMA
+444 SEVFMA
-450 GLQGVYRTYDNGRTW
+450 GLQGVYRTYDNGQTW

-508 FASFGIKNWYG
+508 FASFGIKSWYG

-525 PENPD
+525 PEDAD
-530 TIFTTTNGGVYK
+530 TVFTTTSGGVYK
-542 STNAGESWKLIGG
+542 STNAGESWRVIGG
-555 SDLCDDEDVGGNC
+555 SDLCDDEEAGGNC

-574 VEKEAPFKVLVG
+574 IEKEAPFKVLVG
-586 SGGDQYAKE
+586 SGGDQYSKE
-595 GVGLTGSE
+595 DVGLTGSE
-603 NSGDTWKAS
+603 DNGESWRKS
-612 DNGFVRD
+612 DDGFVRD

-632 NIFYATTQ
+632 NVFYATTQ

-654 VFKSTDRGNNWTQI
+654 VFKSNDRGNSWTQI
-668 NNGLDSLETNVLIVD
+668 NNGLDSLETNILTVD
-683 PNDSET
+683 PTDSET

-697 GVYKSI
+697 GVYKSTD
-703 NGGDSWKK
+703 GGESWKK
-711 LNVSSLSK
+711 LTVSSIPK
-719 SFGVGDIVVDPQNS
+719 SFGVGDIIVDPQNS
-733 DNIYIGTVDYFRL
+733 NNIYIGTVDYFRL
-746 SENRG
+746 SESRG
-751 VLGDFGIYKS
+751 VLGDFGVYKS
-761 TDGGTT
+761 TDGGAT
-767 WEEFNS
+767 WEEFNV
-773 GLKHL
+773 GLNHL
-778 GVFSLEISE
+778 GVFSLELSE

-801 YWISLDD
+801 YWISLDN

>member
-1 MIKIVIMST
+1 MIENSK
-10 KFKPLLLLLI
+10 KLI
-20 VFLLIPACSDGET
+20 VFILFLLILSGCSSDD
-33 SSPNL
+33 SSGPTL
-38 VEISSEDD
+38 VEISSDEEDMD
-46 DEEESEDEEF
+46 YEEEDGDEEEDSDEE
-56 ENNEEEAEDEEREF
+56 ENDDMDITEF
-70 EYIAPVLPV
+70 IPPELPD
-79 LPDPPISSSEWNQV
+79 LPDPVLSSSKWNQV

-106 SPDGYWVTTTDNSG
+106 SSDGYWVTTTDNSG

-129 DNKEFT
+129 DSKTFV

-149 VVDASNSNQIAFY
+149 VVNASNSNQIAFY

-173 FISKDGGET
+173 FVSKDGGKT
-182 WDETEVGGGQYS
+182 WDEAKIDGSQYS
-194 AIAIGSQNTSTLYVA
+194 AITIGSQNTSTLYVA
-209 GRYFPNGEDCED
+209 GRHFPYGEDCED
-221 EEGEDDCTPEKNS
+221 EEDEDDCTPEKNS

-252 PKGVFQEIELEE
+252 PKGVFKEIELEE

-274 KVRVLYVS
+274 KVTVLYVS
-282 PSDDDLIFVGTSN
+282 PSDDDQIFVGTSN
-295 LLVKSGDRGSSWK
+295 LLLKSNNRGSSWES
-308 TLSNTFHRSDIKG
+308 LSDTFHRSDIKG
-321 LAIHPNNPNIIYV
+321 LAIHPNNPNIIYA

-350 DPDYEESVSKY
+350 DADYEESVSKY

-376 LLDEVTGDPSEGGVY
+376 LLEEVTGDPSEGGVY

-402 VFGRETFVSKDAG
+402 VFGRETFVSKDG
-415 MSSDVFLDTKEHPII
+415 GISSDVFLDTKEHPII

-444 AEVFMA
+444 SEVFMA
-450 GLQGVYRTYDNGRTW
+450 GLQGVYRTYDNGKTW
-465 IETNTG
+465 IESNTG
-471 FVGSEVVDIVTALD
+471 FVGSEVVDLVTSLD

-490 TTYNLGIFKSID
+490 TTYNLGIFKSTD
-502 GGKNWG
+502 GGKNWV

-525 PENPD
+525 PEDAD
-530 TIFTTTNGGVYK
+530 TLFTTTNGGVYK
-542 STNAGESWKLIGG
+542 STNAGKSWELIGG
-555 SDLCDDEDVGGNC
+555 SDLCDDEDAGGNC
-568 HYHGII
+568 HYHGIV

-603 NSGDTWKAS
+603 DNGESWRNSD
-612 DNGFVRD
+612 DGFVRD
-619 VHVSKLIIDPNNN
+619 VHVSKLVIDPNNN
-632 NIFYATTQ
+632 NVFYATTQ
-640 GATEYTDKV
+640 GETEYTDKV

-668 NNGLDSLETNVLIVD
+668 NNGLNSLETNVLAVD
-683 PNDSET
+683 PNDSDV

-697 GVYKSI
+697 GIYKSI
-703 NGGDSWKK
+703 NGGENWKK
-711 LNVSSLSK
+711 LIPTA
-719 SFGVGDIVVDPQNS
+719 SFGVGDIIVDPQNS
-733 DNIYIGTVDYFRL
+733 NNVYMGTVDYFRL
-746 SENRG
+746 SESRG
-751 VLGDFGIYKS
+751 VLGDFGVYKS

-767 WEEFNS
+767 WEEFNL
-773 GLKHL
+773 GLNHL
-778 GVFSLEISE
+778 GVFSLELSE

-801 YWISLDD
+801 YWINLDG

>member
-1 MIKIVIMST
+1 MIENSK
-10 KFKPLLLLLI
+10 KLI
-20 VFLLIPACSDGET
+20 LFILFLLILSACSSDD
-33 SSPNL
+33 SSGPTL
-38 VEISSEDD
+38 VEISSDEENVDYEEEDV
-46 DEEESEDEEF
+46 DEEEDGDEE
-56 ENNEEEAEDEEREF
+56 ENDDMDITEF
-70 EYIAPVLPV
+70 IPPELPD
-79 LPDPPISSSEWNQV
+79 LPDPALSSTKWNQV

-106 SPDGYWVTTTDNSG
+106 SSDGYWVTTTDNSG

-129 DNKEFT
+129 DSKTFV

-149 VVDASNSNQIAFY
+149 VVNASNSNQIAFY

-173 FISKDGGET
+173 FVSKDGGKT
-182 WDETEVGGGQYS
+182 WDEAKIDGSQYS
-194 AIAIGSQNTSTLYVA
+194 AITIGSQNTSTLYVA
-209 GRYFPNGEDCED
+209 GRHFPNGEDCED
-221 EEGEDDCTPEKNS
+221 EEDEDDCTPEKNS

-252 PKGVFQEIELEE
+252 PKGVFKEIELEE

-274 KVRVLYVS
+274 KVTVLYVS
-282 PSDDDLIFVGTSN
+282 PSDDDRIFVGTSN
-295 LLVKSGDRGSSWK
+295 LLLKSNDRGSSWES
-308 TLSNTFHRSDIKG
+308 LSDTFHRSDIKG
-321 LAIHPNNPNIIYV
+321 LAIHPNNPNIIYA

-350 DPDYEESVSKY
+350 DADYEESVSKY

-376 LLDEVTGDPSEGGVY
+376 LLEEVTGDPSEGGVY

-402 VFGRETFVSKDAG
+402 VFGRETFVSKDG
-415 MSSDVFLDTKEHPII
+415 GISSDVFLDTKEHPII

-444 AEVFMA
+444 SEVFMA
-450 GLQGVYRTYDNGRTW
+450 GLQGVYRTYDNGKTW

-471 FVGSEVVDIVTALD
+471 FVGSEVVDLVTSLD

-490 TTYNLGIFKSID
+490 TTYNLGIFKSTD
-502 GGKNWG
+502 GGKNWV

-525 PENPD
+525 PEDAD
-530 TIFTTTNGGVYK
+530 TLFTTTNGGVYK
-542 STNAGESWKLIGG
+542 STNAGKSWELIGG
-555 SDLCDDEDVGGNC
+555 SDLCDDEDAGGNC
-568 HYHGII
+568 HYHGIV

-603 NSGDTWKAS
+603 DNGESWRNSD
-612 DNGFVRD
+612 DGFVRD
-619 VHVSKLIIDPNNN
+619 VHVSKLIIDPNNSN
-632 NIFYATTQ
+632 VFYATTQ
-640 GATEYTDKV
+640 GETEYTDKV

-668 NNGLDSLETNVLIVD
+668 NNGLNSLETNVLAVD
-683 PNDSET
+683 PNDSDV

-697 GVYKSI
+697 GIYKSI
-703 NGGDSWKK
+703 NGGENWKK
-711 LNVSSLSK
+711 LIPTA
-719 SFGVGDIVVDPQNS
+719 SFGVGDIIVDPQDSN
-733 DNIYIGTVDYFRL
+733 NVYMGTVDYFRL
-746 SENRG
+746 SESRG
-751 VLGDFGIYKS
+751 VLGDFGVYKS

-773 GLKHL
+773 GLNHL
-778 GVFSLEISE
+778 GVFSLELSE

-801 YWISLDD
+801 YWINLDG

>member
-1 MIKIVIMST
+1 MIENSK
-10 KFKPLLLLLI
+10 KLI
-20 VFLLIPACSDGET
+20 IFILFLLILSGCSSDD
-33 SSPNL
+33 SSGPTL
-38 VEISSEDD
+38 VEISSDEEDMD
-46 DEEESEDEEF
+46 YEEEDGDEEEDSDEE
-56 ENNEEEAEDEEREF
+56 ENDDIDITEF
-70 EYIAPVLPV
+70 IPPELPD
-79 LPDPPISSSEWNQV
+79 LPDPVLSSTKWNQV

-106 SPDGYWVTTTDNSG
+106 SSDGYWVTTTDNSG

-129 DNKEFT
+129 DSKTFV

-149 VVDASNSNQIAFY
+149 VVNASNSNQIAFY

-173 FISKDGGET
+173 FVSKDGGKT
-182 WDETEVGGGQYS
+182 WDEAKIDGSQYS
-194 AIAIGSQNTSTLYVA
+194 AITIGSQNTSTLYVA
-209 GRYFPNGEDCED
+209 GRHFPNGEDCED
-221 EEGEDDCTPEKNS
+221 EEDEDDCTPEKNS

-252 PKGVFQEIELEE
+252 PKGVFKEIELEE

-274 KVRVLYVS
+274 KVTVLYVS
-282 PSDDDLIFVGTSN
+282 PSDDDQIFVGTSN
-295 LLVKSGDRGSSWK
+295 LLLKSNDRGSSWES
-308 TLSNTFHRSDIKG
+308 LSDTFHRSDIKG
-321 LAIHPNNPNIIYV
+321 LAIHPNNPNIIYA

-350 DPDYEESVSKY
+350 DADYEESVSKY

-376 LLDEVTGDPSEGGVY
+376 LLEEVTGDPSEGGVY

-402 VFGRETFVSKDAG
+402 VFGRETFVSKDG
-415 MSSDVFLDTKEHPII
+415 GISSDVFLDTKEHPII

-444 AEVFMA
+444 SEVFMA
-450 GLQGVYRTYDNGRTW
+450 GLQGVYRTYDNGKTW
-465 IETNTG
+465 IESNTG
-471 FVGSEVVDIVTALD
+471 FVGSEVVDLVTSLD

-490 TTYNLGIFKSID
+490 TTYNLGIFKSTD
-502 GGKNWG
+502 GGKNWV

-525 PENPD
+525 PEDAD
-530 TIFTTTNGGVYK
+530 TLFTTTNGGVYK
-542 STNAGESWKLIGG
+542 STNAGKSWELIGG
-555 SDLCDDEDVGGNC
+555 SDLCDDEDAGGNC
-568 HYHGII
+568 HYHGIV

-603 NSGDTWKAS
+603 DNGESWRNSD
-612 DNGFVRD
+612 DGFVRD
-619 VHVSKLIIDPNNN
+619 VHVSKLVIDPNNN
-632 NIFYATTQ
+632 NVFYATTQ
-640 GATEYTDKV
+640 GETEYTDKV

-654 VFKSTDRGNNWTQI
+654 VFKSTDRGNNWTRI
-668 NNGLDSLETNVLIVD
+668 NNGLNSLETNVLAVD
-683 PNDSET
+683 PNDSDV

-697 GVYKSI
+697 GIYKSI
-703 NGGDSWKK
+703 NGGENWKK
-711 LNVSSLSK
+711 LIPTA
-719 SFGVGDIVVDPQNS
+719 SFGVGDIIVDPQNS
-733 DNIYIGTVDYFRL
+733 NNVYMGTVDYFRL
-746 SENRG
+746 SESRG
-751 VLGDFGIYKS
+751 VLGDFGVYKS

-773 GLKHL
+773 GLNHL
-778 GVFSLEISE
+778 GVFSLELSE

-801 YWISLDD
+801 YWINLDG

>member
-1 MIKIVIMST
+1 MIKNNNKLI
-10 KFKPLLLLLI
+10 LLI
-20 VFLLIPACSDGET
+20 LFFLIVSACSSND
-33 SSPNL
+33 SSGPEL
-38 VEISSEDD
+38 IEIPSDEEG
-46 DEEESEDEEF
+46 EEESDNEEG
-56 ENNEEEAEDEEREF
+56 EEESDNEEENDSEEALNFIPPE
-70 EYIAPVLPV
+70 LPD
-79 LPDPPISSSEWNQV
+79 LPDPALSSSRWNQV

-106 SPDGYWVTTTDNSG
+106 SSDGYWVTTTDNSG

-209 GRYFPNGEDCED
+209 GRIFPNGEDCED
-221 EEGEDDCTPEKNS
+221 EEDEDNCTPEKNS

-252 PKGVFQEIELEE
+252 PKGVFEEIELEE

-274 KVRVLYVS
+274 KIRVLYVS
-282 PSDDDLIFVGTSN
+282 PSDDDHIFVGTSN
-295 LLVKSGDRGSSWK
+295 LLVKSSNRGSSWES
-308 TLSNTFHRSDIKG
+308 LSDTFHRSDIKG

-376 LLDEVTGDPSEGGVY
+376 LLEEVTGDPSEGGVY

-402 VFGRETFVSKDAG
+402 VFGRETFVSKDG
-415 MSSDVFLDTKEHPII
+415 GISSDVFLDTKEHPII

-444 AEVFMA
+444 SEVFMA
-450 GLQGVYRTYDNGRTW
+450 GLQGVYRTYDNGKTW
-465 IETNTG
+465 IESNTG
-471 FVGSEVVDIVTALD
+471 FVGSEVVDLVTSLD

-490 TTYNLGIFKSID
+490 TTYNLGIFKSTD
-502 GGKNWG
+502 GGKNWV

-525 PENPD
+525 PEDAD
-530 TIFTTTNGGVYK
+530 TLFTTTNGGVYK
-542 STNAGESWKLIGG
+542 STNAGKSWELIGG
-555 SDLCDDEDVGGNC
+555 SDLCDDEDAGGNC
-568 HYHGII
+568 HYHGIV

-603 NSGDTWKAS
+603 
-612 DNGFVRD
+612 DNGESWRNSDDGFIRD
-619 VHVSKLIIDPNNN
+619 VHVSKLVIDPNNN

-640 GATEYTDKV
+640 GETEYTDKV

-668 NNGLDSLETNVLIVD
+668 NNGLNSLETNVLAVD
-683 PNDSET
+683 PNDSDV

-697 GVYKSI
+697 GIYKSI
-703 NGGDSWKK
+703 NGGENWKK
-711 LNVSSLSK
+711 LIPTA
-719 SFGVGDIVVDPQNS
+719 SFGVGDIIVDPQDSN
-733 DNIYIGTVDYFRL
+733 NVYMGTVDYFRL
-746 SENRG
+746 SESRG
-751 VLGDFGIYKS
+751 VLGDFGVYKS

-773 GLKHL
+773 GLNHL
-778 GVFSLEISE
+778 GVFSLELSE

-801 YWISLDD
+801 YWINLDG

>member
-1 MIKIVIMST
+1 MIENSK
-10 KFKPLLLLLI
+10 KLI
-20 VFLLIPACSDGET
+20 VFILFLLILSGCSSDD
-33 SSPNL
+33 SSGPTL
-38 VEISSEDD
+38 VEISSDEEDVD
-46 DEEESEDEEF
+46 YEEEDGDEKEDSDEEENDDMDITEF
-56 ENNEEEAEDEEREF
+56 IPPE
-70 EYIAPVLPV
+70 LPD
-79 LPDPPISSSEWNQV
+79 LPDPVLSSSKWNQV

-106 SPDGYWVTTTDNSG
+106 SSDGYWVTTTDNSG

-129 DNKEFT
+129 DSKTFV

-149 VVDASNSNQIAFY
+149 VVNASNSNQIAFY

-173 FISKDGGET
+173 FVSKDGGKT
-182 WDETEVGGGQYS
+182 WDEAKIDGSQYS
-194 AIAIGSQNTSTLYVA
+194 AITIGSQNTSTLYVA
-209 GRYFPNGEDCED
+209 GRHFPNGEDCED
-221 EEGEDDCTPEKNS
+221 EEDEDDCTPEKNS

-252 PKGVFQEIELEE
+252 PKGVFKEIELEE

-274 KVRVLYVS
+274 KVTVLYVS
-282 PSDDDLIFVGTSN
+282 PSDDDRIFVGTSN
-295 LLVKSGDRGSSWK
+295 LLLKSNDRGSSWES
-308 TLSNTFHRSDIKG
+308 LSDTFHRSDIKG
-321 LAIHPNNPNIIYV
+321 LAIHPNNPNIIYA

-350 DPDYEESVSKY
+350 DADYEESVSKY

-376 LLDEVTGDPSEGGVY
+376 LLEEVTGDPSEGGVY

-402 VFGRETFVSKDAG
+402 VFGRETFVSKDG
-415 MSSDVFLDTKEHPII
+415 GISSDVFLDTKEHPII

-444 AEVFMA
+444 SEVFMA
-450 GLQGVYRTYDNGRTW
+450 GLQGVYRTYDNGKTW
-465 IETNTG
+465 IESNTG
-471 FVGSEVVDIVTALD
+471 FVGSEVVDLVTSLD

-490 TTYNLGIFKSID
+490 TTYNLGIFKSTD
-502 GGKNWG
+502 GGKNWV

-525 PENPD
+525 PEDAD
-530 TIFTTTNGGVYK
+530 TLFTTTNGGVYK
-542 STNAGESWKLIGG
+542 STNAGKSWELIGG
-555 SDLCDDEDVGGNC
+555 SDLCDDEDAGGNC
-568 HYHGII
+568 HYHGIV

-603 NSGDTWKAS
+603 DNGESWRNSD
-612 DNGFVRD
+612 DGFVRD
-619 VHVSKLIIDPNNN
+619 VHVSKLVIDPNNN
-632 NIFYATTQ
+632 NVFYATTQ
-640 GATEYTDKV
+640 GETEYTDKV

-668 NNGLDSLETNVLIVD
+668 NNGLNSLETNVLAVD
-683 PNDSET
+683 PNDSDV

-697 GVYKSI
+697 GIYKSI
-703 NGGDSWKK
+703 NGGENWKK
-711 LNVSSLSK
+711 LIPTA
-719 SFGVGDIVVDPQNS
+719 SFGVGDIIVDPQNS
-733 DNIYIGTVDYFRL
+733 NNVYMGTVDYFRL
-746 SENRG
+746 SESRG
-751 VLGDFGIYKS
+751 VLGDFGVYKS

-773 GLKHL
+773 GLNHL
-778 GVFSLEISE
+778 GVFSLELSE

-801 YWISLDD
+801 YWINLDG

>member
-1 MIKIVIMST
+1 MLKISS
-10 KFKPLLLLLI
+10 KLI
-20 VFLLIPACSDGET
+20 VLFLFFLIVSACSSGD
-33 SSPNL
+33 SSGPTL
-38 VEISSEDD
+38 VEVSSDEESVDYEEEND
-46 DEEESEDEEF
+46 DEEEDSDEE
-56 ENNEEEAEDEEREF
+56 ENDDEITEF
-70 EYIAPVLPV
+70 IPPELPD
-79 LPDPPISSSEWNQV
+79 LPDPALSSSKWNQV

-106 SPDGYWVTTTDNSG
+106 GSDGYWVTTTDNSG

-129 DNKEFT
+129 DSKKFT
-135 WELKKTI
+135 WELKKTM

-149 VVDASNSNQIAFY
+149 VVNTSNSNQIAFY

-173 FISKDGGET
+173 FISKDGGTTWNET
-182 WDETEVGGGQYS
+182 SIDGGQFS
-194 AIAIGSQNTSTLYVA
+194 AIAVGSQNTSTLYIA
-209 GRYFPNGEDCED
+209 GRYFPNGEDC
-221 EEGEDDCTPEKNS
+221 EGEDDCTPEKNS

-241 FGTSWIKSSSI
+241 FGASWTKSSPI
-252 PKGVFQEIELEE
+252 PKGIFKEIELEE

-274 KVRVLYVS
+274 KVTVLYVS
-282 PSDDDLIFVGTSN
+282 PSDDDHIFVGTSN
-295 LLVKSGDRGSSWK
+295 LLLKSNDRGSSWES
-308 TLSNTFHRSDIKG
+308 LSDTFHRSDIKG

-376 LLDEVTGDPSEGGVY
+376 LLEEVTGDPSEGGVY

-402 VFGRETFVSKDAG
+402 VFSRETFVSKDAG
-415 MSSDVFLDTKEHPII
+415 LSSDMFLNTKEHPII
-430 PDVGVEIITFGESE
+430 PDVGVEIITFGKSESE
-444 AEVFMA
+444 IFMA
-450 GLQGVYRTYDNGRTW
+450 GLQGVYRTYDNGKTW

-471 FVGSEVVDIVTALD
+471 FVGSEVVDLVTALD

-502 GGKNWG
+502 DGKNWG
-508 FASFGIKNWYG
+508 FASFGIKSWYG

-525 PENPD
+525 PEDAD
-530 TIFTTTNGGVYK
+530 TVFTTTSGGVYK

-555 SDLCDDEDVGGNC
+555 SDLCDDEEAGGNC

-586 SGGDQYAKE
+586 SGGDQYSKE

-603 NSGDTWKAS
+603 DNGETWRNSD
-612 DNGFVRD
+612 DGFVRD

-668 NNGLDSLETNVLIVD
+668 NNGLDSLETNILTVD
-683 PNDSET
+683 PNDSKT

-697 GVYKSI
+697 GVYKSTD
-703 NGGDSWKK
+703 GGESWKK
-711 LNVSSLSK
+711 LNVSSIPK
-719 SFGVGDIVVDPQNS
+719 SFGVGDIIVDPQNS
-733 DNIYIGTVDYFRL
+733 NNIYIGTVDYFRL
-746 SENRG
+746 SESRG

-778 GVFSLEISE
+778 GVFSLELSE

-801 YWISLDD
+801 YWISLDN

>member
-1 MIKIVIMST
+1 MIENSK
-10 KFKPLLLLLI
+10 KLI
-20 VFLLIPACSDGET
+20 VFILFLLILSGCSSDD
-33 SSPNL
+33 SSGPTL
-38 VEISSEDD
+38 VEISSDEEDVD
-46 DEEESEDEEF
+46 YEEEDVDYEEEDSDEEENDDMDITEF
-56 ENNEEEAEDEEREF
+56 IPPE
-70 EYIAPVLPV
+70 LPD
-79 LPDPPISSSEWNQV
+79 LPDPVLSSTKWNQV

-106 SPDGYWVTTTDNSG
+106 SSDGYWVTTTDNSG

-129 DNKEFT
+129 NSKTFV

-149 VVDASNSNQIAFY
+149 VVNASNSNQIAFY

-173 FISKDGGET
+173 FVSKDGGKT
-182 WDETEVGGGQYS
+182 WDEAKIDGSQYS
-194 AIAIGSQNTSTLYVA
+194 AITIGSQNTSTLYVA
-209 GRYFPNGEDCED
+209 GRHFPNGEDCED
-221 EEGEDDCTPEKNS
+221 EEDEDDCTPEKNS

-252 PKGVFQEIELEE
+252 PKGVFKEIELEE

-274 KVRVLYVS
+274 KVTVLYVS
-282 PSDDDLIFVGTSN
+282 PSDDDQIFVGTSN
-295 LLVKSGDRGSSWK
+295 LLLKSNDRGSSWES
-308 TLSNTFHRSDIKG
+308 LSDTFHRSDIKG
-321 LAIHPNNPNIIYV
+321 LAIHPNNPNIIYA

-350 DPDYEESVSKY
+350 DADYEESVSKY

-376 LLDEVTGDPSEGGVY
+376 LLEEVTGDPSEGGVY

-402 VFGRETFVSKDAG
+402 VFGRETFVSKDG
-415 MSSDVFLDTKEHPII
+415 GISSDVFLDTKEHPII

-444 AEVFMA
+444 SEVFMA
-450 GLQGVYRTYDNGRTW
+450 GLQGVYRTYDNGKTW
-465 IETNTG
+465 IESNTG
-471 FVGSEVVDIVTALD
+471 FVGSEVVDLVTSLD

-490 TTYNLGIFKSID
+490 TTYNLGIFKSTD
-502 GGKNWG
+502 GGKNWV

-525 PENPD
+525 PEDAD
-530 TIFTTTNGGVYK
+530 TLFTTTNGGVYK
-542 STNAGESWKLIGG
+542 STNAGKSWELIGG
-555 SDLCDDEDVGGNC
+555 SDLCDDEDAGGNC
-568 HYHGII
+568 HYHGIV

-603 NSGDTWKAS
+603 DNGESWRNSD
-612 DNGFVRD
+612 DGFVRD
-619 VHVSKLIIDPNNN
+619 VHVSKLVIDPNNN
-632 NIFYATTQ
+632 NVFYATTQ
-640 GATEYTDKV
+640 GETEYTDKV

-668 NNGLDSLETNVLIVD
+668 NNGLNSLETNVLAVD
-683 PNDSET
+683 PNDSDV

-697 GVYKSI
+697 GIYKSI
-703 NGGDSWKK
+703 NGGENWKK
-711 LNVSSLSK
+711 LIPTA
-719 SFGVGDIVVDPQNS
+719 SFGVGDIIVDPQNS
-733 DNIYIGTVDYFRL
+733 NNVYMGTVDYFRL
-746 SENRG
+746 SESRG
-751 VLGDFGIYKS
+751 VLGDFGVYKS

-773 GLKHL
+773 GLNHL
-778 GVFSLEISE
+778 GVFSLELSE

-801 YWISLDD
+801 YWINLDG

>member
-1 MIKIVIMST
+1 MIENSK
-10 KFKPLLLLLI
+10 KLI
-20 VFLLIPACSDGET
+20 VFILFLLILSGCSSDD
-33 SSPNL
+33 SSGPTL
-38 VEISSEDD
+38 VEISSDEEDMD
-46 DEEESEDEEF
+46 YEEEDGDEEEDSDEE
-56 ENNEEEAEDEEREF
+56 ENDDMDITEF
-70 EYIAPVLPV
+70 IPPELPD
-79 LPDPPISSSEWNQV
+79 LPDPVLSSSKWNQV

-106 SPDGYWVTTTDNSG
+106 SSDGYWVTTTDNSG

-129 DNKEFT
+129 DSKTFV

-149 VVDASNSNQIAFY
+149 VVNASNSNQIAFY

-173 FISKDGGET
+173 FVSKDGGKT
-182 WDETEVGGGQYS
+182 WDEAKIDGSQYS
-194 AIAIGSQNTSTLYVA
+194 AITIGSQNTSTLYVA
-209 GRYFPNGEDCED
+209 GRHFPYGEDCED
-221 EEGEDDCTPEKNS
+221 EEDEDDCTPEKNS

-252 PKGVFQEIELEE
+252 PKGVFKEIELEE

-274 KVRVLYVS
+274 KVTVLYVS
-282 PSDDDLIFVGTSN
+282 PSDDDQIFVGTSN
-295 LLVKSGDRGSSWK
+295 LLLKSNNRGSSWES
-308 TLSNTFHRSDIKG
+308 LSDTFHRSDIKG
-321 LAIHPNNPNIIYV
+321 LAIHPNNPNIIYA

-350 DPDYEESVSKY
+350 DADYEESVSKY

-376 LLDEVTGDPSEGGVY
+376 LLEEVTGDPSEGGVY

-402 VFGRETFVSKDAG
+402 VFGRETFVSKDG
-415 MSSDVFLDTKEHPII
+415 GISSDVFLDTKEHPII

-444 AEVFMA
+444 SEVFMA
-450 GLQGVYRTYDNGRTW
+450 GLQGVYRTYDNGKTW
-465 IETNTG
+465 IESNTG
-471 FVGSEVVDIVTALD
+471 FVGSEVVDLVTSLD

-490 TTYNLGIFKSID
+490 TTYNLGIFKSTD
-502 GGKNWG
+502 GGKNWV

-525 PENPD
+525 PEDAD
-530 TIFTTTNGGVYK
+530 TLFTTTNGGVYK
-542 STNAGESWKLIGG
+542 STNAGKSWELIGG
-555 SDLCDDEDVGGNC
+555 SDLCDDEDAGGNC
-568 HYHGII
+568 HYHGIV

-603 NSGDTWKAS
+603 DNGESWRNSD
-612 DNGFVRD
+612 DGFVRD
-619 VHVSKLIIDPNNN
+619 VHVSKLVIDPNNN
-632 NIFYATTQ
+632 NVFYATTQ
-640 GATEYTDKV
+640 GETEYTDKV

-654 VFKSTDRGNNWTQI
+654 VFKSTDRGNNWTRI
-668 NNGLDSLETNVLIVD
+668 NNGLNSLETNVLAVD
-683 PNDSET
+683 PNDSDV

-697 GVYKSI
+697 GIYKSI
-703 NGGDSWKK
+703 NGGENWKK
-711 LNVSSLSK
+711 LIPTA
-719 SFGVGDIVVDPQNS
+719 SFGVGDIIVDPQNS
-733 DNIYIGTVDYFRL
+733 NNIYMGTVDYFRL
-746 SENRG
+746 SESRG
-751 VLGDFGIYKS
+751 VLGDFGVYKS

-773 GLKHL
+773 GLNHL
-778 GVFSLEISE
+778 GVFSLELSE

-801 YWISLDD
+801 YWINLDG

>member
-1 MIKIVIMST
+1 MIENSK
-10 KFKPLLLLLI
+10 KLI
-20 VFLLIPACSDGET
+20 VFILFILILSGCSSDD
-33 SSPNL
+33 SSGPTL
-38 VEISSEDD
+38 VEISSDEEDVD
-46 DEEESEDEEF
+46 YEEEDGDEEEDSDEE
-56 ENNEEEAEDEEREF
+56 ENDDMDITEF
-70 EYIAPVLPV
+70 IPPELPD
-79 LPDPPISSSEWNQV
+79 LPDPVLSSSKWNQV

-106 SPDGYWVTTTDNSG
+106 SSDGYWVTTTDNSG

-129 DNKEFT
+129 DSKTFV

-149 VVDASNSNQIAFY
+149 VVNASNSNQIAFY

-173 FISKDGGET
+173 FVSKDGGKT
-182 WDETEVGGGQYS
+182 WDEAKIDGSQYS
-194 AIAIGSQNTSTLYVA
+194 AITIGSQNTSTLYVA
-209 GRYFPNGEDCED
+209 GRHFPNGEDCED
-221 EEGEDDCTPEKNS
+221 EEDEDDCTPEKNS

-252 PKGVFQEIELEE
+252 PKGVFKEIELEE

-274 KVRVLYVS
+274 KVTVLYVS
-282 PSDDDLIFVGTSN
+282 PSDDDQIFVGTSN
-295 LLVKSGDRGSSWK
+295 LLLKSNDRGSSWES
-308 TLSNTFHRSDIKG
+308 LSDTFHRSDIKG
-321 LAIHPNNPNIIYV
+321 LAIHPNNPNIIYA

-350 DPDYEESVSKY
+350 DADYEESVSKY

-376 LLDEVTGDPSEGGVY
+376 LLEEVTGDPSEGGVY

-402 VFGRETFVSKDAG
+402 VFGRETFVSKDG
-415 MSSDVFLDTKEHPII
+415 GISSDVFLDTKEHPII

-444 AEVFMA
+444 SEVFMA
-450 GLQGVYRTYDNGRTW
+450 GLQGVYRTYDNGKTW
-465 IETNTG
+465 IESNTG
-471 FVGSEVVDIVTALD
+471 FVGSEVVDLVTSLD

-490 TTYNLGIFKSID
+490 TTYNLGIFKSTD
-502 GGKNWG
+502 GGKNWV

-525 PENPD
+525 PEDAD
-530 TIFTTTNGGVYK
+530 TLFTTTNGGVYK
-542 STNAGESWKLIGG
+542 STNAGKSWELIGG
-555 SDLCDDEDVGGNC
+555 SDLCDDEDAGGNC
-568 HYHGII
+568 HYHGIV

-603 NSGDTWKAS
+603 DNGESWRNSD
-612 DNGFVRD
+612 DGFVRD
-619 VHVSKLIIDPNNN
+619 VHVSKLVIDPNNN
-632 NIFYATTQ
+632 NVFYATTQ
-640 GATEYTDKV
+640 GETEYTDKV

-668 NNGLDSLETNVLIVD
+668 NNGLNSLETNVLAVD
-683 PNDSET
+683 PNDSDV

-697 GVYKSI
+697 GIYKSI
-703 NGGDSWKK
+703 NGGENWKK
-711 LNVSSLSK
+711 LIPTA
-719 SFGVGDIVVDPQNS
+719 SFGVGDIIVDPQNS
-733 DNIYIGTVDYFRL
+733 NNVYMGTVDYFRL
-746 SENRG
+746 SESRG
-751 VLGDFGIYKS
+751 VLGDFGVYKS

-773 GLKHL
+773 GLNHL
-778 GVFSLEISE
+778 GVFSLELSE

-801 YWISLDD
+801 YWINLDG

>member
-1 MIKIVIMST
+1 MIENT
-10 KFKPLLLLLI
+10 KKLI
-20 VFLLIPACSDGET
+20 VFILFLLILSGCSSDD
-33 SSPNL
+33 SSGPTL
-38 VEISSEDD
+38 VEISSDEEDVD
-46 DEEESEDEEF
+46 YEEEDSDEEEDNDEE
-56 ENNEEEAEDEEREF
+56 ENDDIDITEF
-70 EYIAPVLPV
+70 IPPELPD
-79 LPDPPISSSEWNQV
+79 LPDPVLSSTKWNQV

-106 SPDGYWVTTTDNSG
+106 SSDGYWVTTTDNSG

-129 DNKEFT
+129 DSKTFV

-149 VVDASNSNQIAFY
+149 VVNASNSNQIAFY

-173 FISKDGGET
+173 FVSKDGGKT
-182 WDETEVGGGQYS
+182 WDEAKIDGSQYS
-194 AIAIGSQNTSTLYVA
+194 AITIGSQNTSTLYVA
-209 GRYFPNGEDCED
+209 GRHFPYGEDCED
-221 EEGEDDCTPEKNS
+221 EEDEDDCTPEKNS

-252 PKGVFQEIELEE
+252 PKGVFKEIELEE

-274 KVRVLYVS
+274 KVTVLYVS
-282 PSDDDLIFVGTSN
+282 PSDDDRIFVGTSN
-295 LLVKSGDRGSSWK
+295 LLLKSNNRGSSWES
-308 TLSNTFHRSDIKG
+308 LSDTFHRSDIKG
-321 LAIHPNNPNIIYV
+321 LAIHPNNPNIIYA

-350 DPDYEESVSKY
+350 DADYEESVSKY

-376 LLDEVTGDPSEGGVY
+376 LLEEVTGDPSEGGVY

-402 VFGRETFVSKDAG
+402 VFGRETFVSKDG
-415 MSSDVFLDTKEHPII
+415 GISSDVFLDTKEHPII

-444 AEVFMA
+444 SEVFMA
-450 GLQGVYRTYDNGRTW
+450 GLQGVYRTYDNGKTW
-465 IETNTG
+465 IESNTG
-471 FVGSEVVDIVTALD
+471 FVGSEVVDLVTSLD

-490 TTYNLGIFKSID
+490 TTYNLGIFKSTD
-502 GGKNWG
+502 GGKNWV

-525 PENPD
+525 PEDAD
-530 TIFTTTNGGVYK
+530 TLFTTTNGGVYK
-542 STNAGESWKLIGG
+542 STNAGKSWELIGG
-555 SDLCDDEDVGGNC
+555 SDLCDDEDAGGNC
-568 HYHGII
+568 HYHGIV

-603 NSGDTWKAS
+603 DNGESWRNSD
-612 DNGFVRD
+612 DGFVRD
-619 VHVSKLIIDPNNN
+619 VHVSKLVIDPNNN

-640 GATEYTDKV
+640 GETEYTDKV

-668 NNGLDSLETNVLIVD
+668 NNGLNSLETNVLAVD
-683 PNDSET
+683 PNDSDV

-697 GVYKSI
+697 GIYKSI
-703 NGGDSWKK
+703 NGGENWKK
-711 LNVSSLSK
+711 LIPTA
-719 SFGVGDIVVDPQNS
+719 SFGVGDIIVDPQNS
-733 DNIYIGTVDYFRL
+733 NNVYMGTVDYFRL
-746 SENRG
+746 SESRG
-751 VLGDFGIYKS
+751 VLGDFGVYKS

-773 GLKHL
+773 GLNHL
-778 GVFSLEISE
+778 GVFSLELSE

-801 YWISLDD
+801 YWINLDG

>member
-1 MIKIVIMST
+1 MIKNSNKLI
-10 KFKPLLLLLI
+10 LLI
-20 VFLLIPACSDGET
+20 LFFLIVSACSSND
-33 SSPNL
+33 SSGPEL
-38 VEISSEDD
+38 IEISS
-46 DEEESEDEEF
+46 DEEGEE
-56 ENNEEEAEDEEREF
+56 ENDNEEGEEENDNEEGEEENDNEEALNFIPPE
-70 EYIAPVLPV
+70 LPD
-79 LPDPPISSSEWNQV
+79 LPDPALSSSRWNQV

-106 SPDGYWVTTTDNSG
+106 SSNGYWVTTTDNSG

-149 VVDASNSNQIAFY
+149 VVDVSNSNQIAFY

-194 AIAIGSQNTSTLYVA
+194 AIAIGTQNTSTLYVA
-209 GRYFPNGEDCED
+209 GRIFPNGEDCED

-252 PKGVFQEIELEE
+252 PKGIFEEIELEE
-264 GQELEEEDID
+264 GRELEEEDID
-274 KVRVLYVS
+274 KVTVLYVS
-282 PSDDDLIFVGTSN
+282 PSDDDHLFVGTSN
-295 LLVKSGDRGSSWK
+295 LLLKSTDRGETWRS
-308 TLSNTFHRSDIKG
+308 LSDTFHRSDIKG
-321 LAIHPNNPNIIYV
+321 LAIHPNNPDIIYA
-334 RIGLYT
+334 RIGIYT

-361 CPGIYKSTDGGESWK
+361 CPGVYKSTDGGENWK
-376 LLDEVTGDPSEGGVY
+376 LLEEATGDPSEGGVY

-402 VFGRETFVSKDAG
+402 VFSRETFVSKDAG
-415 MSSDVFLDTKEHPII
+415 LSSDEFLNTKEHPII

-444 AEVFMA
+444 SEVFMA
-450 GLQGVYRTYDNGRTW
+450 GLQGVYRTYDNGQTW

-508 FASFGIKNWYG
+508 FASFGIKSWYG

-525 PENPD
+525 PEDAD
-530 TIFTTTNGGVYK
+530 TVFTTTSGGVYK
-542 STNAGESWKLIGG
+542 STNAGESWRVIGG
-555 SDLCDDEDVGGNC
+555 SDLCDDEEAGGNC

-574 VEKEAPFKVLVG
+574 IEKEAPFKVLVG
-586 SGGDQYAKE
+586 SGGDQYSKE
-595 GVGLTGSE
+595 DVGLTGSE
-603 NSGDTWKAS
+603 DNGESWRKS
-612 DNGFVRD
+612 DDGFVRD

-632 NIFYATTQ
+632 NVFYATTQ

-668 NNGLDSLETNVLIVD
+668 NNGLDSLETNILTVD

-697 GVYKSI
+697 GVYKSTD
-703 NGGDSWKK
+703 GGESWKK
-711 LNVSSLSK
+711 LTVSSLSK
-719 SFGVGDIVVDPQNS
+719 SFGVGDIIVDPQNS
-733 DNIYIGTVDYFRL
+733 NNIYIGTVDYFRL
-746 SENRG
+746 SESRG
-751 VLGDFGIYKS
+751 VLGDFGVYKS
-761 TDGGTT
+761 TDGGAT
-767 WEEFNS
+767 WEEFNV
-773 GLKHL
+773 GLNHL
-778 GVFSLEISE
+778 GVFSLELSE

-801 YWISLDD
+801 YWISLDN

>member
-1 MIKIVIMST
+1 MIKNRN
-10 KFKPLLLLLI
+10 KLI
-20 VFLLIPACSDGET
+20 VLFLLFLIISACSSND
-33 SSPNL
+33 SSGPAL
-38 VEISSEDD
+38 VEISSDEEDLDSEKGQEENDDEEDD
-46 DEEESEDEEF
+46 DEDENTDEETTNF
-56 ENNEEEAEDEEREF
+56 
-70 EYIAPVLPV
+70 IPPKLPD
-79 LPDPPISSSEWNQV
+79 LPDPALSSSRWNQV

-106 SPDGYWVTTTDNSG
+106 SLDGYWVTTTDNSG
-120 LSDSNLYLV
+120 LTDSNLYLV
-129 DNKEFT
+129 DGKKFT

-149 VVDASNSNQIAFY
+149 VVDELNPNYIAFY

-252 PKGVFQEIELEE
+252 PKGVFEEIELEE

-282 PSDDDLIFVGTSN
+282 PSDDDQIFVGTSN
-295 LLVKSGDRGSSWK
+295 LLVKSSDRGSSWES
-308 TLSNTFHRSDIKG
+308 LSDTFHRSDIKG

-361 CPGIYKSTDGGESWK
+361 CPGIYKSTDGGENWK

-391 INEYN
+391 INEYD

-402 VFGRETFVSKDAG
+402 VFGRETFVSRDAG

-450 GLQGVYRTYDNGRTW
+450 GLQGVYRTYDNGKTW

-471 FVGSEVVDIVTALD
+471 FVGSEVVDLVTSLD

-490 TTYNLGIFKSID
+490 TTYNLGIFKSTD
-502 GGKNWG
+502 GGKNWV

-525 PENPD
+525 PEDAD
-530 TIFTTTNGGVYK
+530 TLFTTTNGGVYK
-542 STNAGESWKLIGG
+542 STNAGKSWELIGG
-555 SDLCDDEDVGGNC
+555 SDLCDDEDAGGNC
-568 HYHGII
+568 HYHGIV

-603 NSGDTWKAS
+603 DNGESWRNSD
-612 DNGFVRD
+612 DGFVRD
-619 VHVSKLIIDPNNN
+619 VHVSKLVIDPNNN
-632 NIFYATTQ
+632 NVFYATTQ
-640 GATEYTDKV
+640 GETEYTDKV

-668 NNGLDSLETNVLIVD
+668 NNGLNSLETNVLAVD
-683 PNDSET
+683 PNDSDV

-697 GVYKSI
+697 GIYKSI
-703 NGGDSWKK
+703 NGGENWKK
-711 LNVSSLSK
+711 LIPTA
-719 SFGVGDIVVDPQNS
+719 SFGVGDIIVDPQNS
-733 DNIYIGTVDYFRL
+733 NNVYMGTVDYFRL
-746 SENRG
+746 SESRG
-751 VLGDFGIYKS
+751 VLGDFGVYKS

-773 GLKHL
+773 GLNHL
-778 GVFSLEISE
+778 GVFSLELSA

-801 YWISLDD
+801 YWINLDS

>member
-1 MIKIVIMST
+1 MIENSK
-10 KFKPLLLLLI
+10 KLI
-20 VFLLIPACSDGET
+20 VFILFLLTISACSGDD
-33 SSPNL
+33 SSGPSL
-38 VEISSEDD
+38 VEISSDTEDVD
-46 DEEESEDEEF
+46 YEEEDGDDQEDSDEEENNDIDITEF
-56 ENNEEEAEDEEREF
+56 IPPE
-70 EYIAPVLPV
+70 LPD
-79 LPDPPISSSEWNQV
+79 LPDPVLSSSKWNQV

-106 SPDGYWVTTTDNSG
+106 SSDGYWVTTTDNSG

-129 DNKEFT
+129 NSKTFI

-149 VVDASNSNQIAFY
+149 VVNASNSNQIAFY

-173 FISKDGGET
+173 FVSKDGGKT
-182 WDETEVGGGQYS
+182 WDEAKIDGSQYS
-194 AIAIGSQNTSTLYVA
+194 AITIGSQNTSTLYVA
-209 GRYFPNGEDCED
+209 GRHFPNGEDCED
-221 EEGEDDCTPEKNS
+221 EEDEDDCTPEKNS

-252 PKGVFQEIELEE
+252 PKGVFKEIELEE

-274 KVRVLYVS
+274 KVTVLYVS
-282 PSDDDLIFVGTSN
+282 PSDDDQIFVGTSN
-295 LLVKSGDRGSSWK
+295 LLLKSNDRGSSWES
-308 TLSNTFHRSDIKG
+308 LSDTFHRSDIKG
-321 LAIHPNNPNIIYV
+321 LAIHPNNPNIIYA

-350 DPDYEESVSKY
+350 DADYEESVSKY

-376 LLDEVTGDPSEGGVY
+376 LLEEVTGDPSEGGVY

-402 VFGRETFVSKDAG
+402 VFGRETFVSKDG
-415 MSSDVFLDTKEHPII
+415 GISSDVFLDTKEHPII

-444 AEVFMA
+444 SEVFMA
-450 GLQGVYRTYDNGRTW
+450 GLQGVYRTYDNGKTW
-465 IETNTG
+465 IESNTG
-471 FVGSEVVDIVTALD
+471 FVGSEVVDLVTSLD

-490 TTYNLGIFKSID
+490 TTYNLGIFKSTD
-502 GGKNWG
+502 GGKNWV

-525 PENPD
+525 PEDAD
-530 TIFTTTNGGVYK
+530 TLFTTTNGGVYK
-542 STNAGESWKLIGG
+542 STNAGKSWELIGG
-555 SDLCDDEDVGGNC
+555 SDLCDDEDAGGNC
-568 HYHGII
+568 HYHGIV

-603 NSGDTWKAS
+603 
-612 DNGFVRD
+612 DNGESWRNSDDGFIRD
-619 VHVSKLIIDPNNN
+619 VHVSKLVIDPNNN
-632 NIFYATTQ
+632 NVFYATTQ
-640 GATEYTDKV
+640 GETEYTDKV

-668 NNGLDSLETNVLIVD
+668 NNGLNSLETNVLAVD
-683 PNDSET
+683 PNDSDV

-697 GVYKSI
+697 GIYKSI
-703 NGGDSWKK
+703 NGGENWKK
-711 LNVSSLSK
+711 LIPTA
-719 SFGVGDIVVDPQNS
+719 SFGVGDIIVDPQNS
-733 DNIYIGTVDYFRL
+733 NNVYMGTVDYFRL
-746 SENRG
+746 SESRG
-751 VLGDFGIYKS
+751 VLGDFGVYKS

-773 GLKHL
+773 GLNHL
-778 GVFSLEISE
+778 GVFSLELSE

-801 YWISLDD
+801 YWINLDG

>member
-1 MIKIVIMST
+1 MIENSK
-10 KFKPLLLLLI
+10 KLI
-20 VFLLIPACSDGET
+20 VFILFLLILSACSSDD
-33 SSPNL
+33 SSGPSL
-38 VEISSEDD
+38 VEISSDTEDVD
-46 DEEESEDEEF
+46 YEEEDGDEEEDSDEE
-56 ENNEEEAEDEEREF
+56 ENNDIDITEF
-70 EYIAPVLPV
+70 IPPELPD
-79 LPDPPISSSEWNQV
+79 LPDPALSSSKWNQV

-106 SPDGYWVTTTDNSG
+106 SSDGYWVTTTDNSG

-129 DNKEFT
+129 DSKTFI

-149 VVDASNSNQIAFY
+149 VVNASNSNQIAFY

-173 FISKDGGET
+173 FVSKDGGKT
-182 WDETEVGGGQYS
+182 WDEAKIDGSQYS
-194 AIAIGSQNTSTLYVA
+194 AITIGSQNTSTLYVA
-209 GRYFPNGEDCED
+209 GRHFPNGEDCED
-221 EEGEDDCTPEKNS
+221 EEDEDDCTPEKNS

-252 PKGVFQEIELEE
+252 PKGVFKEIELEE

-274 KVRVLYVS
+274 KVTVLYVS
-282 PSDDDLIFVGTSN
+282 PSDDDQIFVGTSN
-295 LLVKSGDRGSSWK
+295 LLLKSNDRGSSWES
-308 TLSNTFHRSDIKG
+308 LSDTFHRSDIKG
-321 LAIHPNNPNIIYV
+321 LAIHPNNPNIIYA

-350 DPDYEESVSKY
+350 DADYEESVSKY

-376 LLDEVTGDPSEGGVY
+376 LLEEVTGDPSEGGVY

-402 VFGRETFVSKDAG
+402 VFGRETFVSKDG
-415 MSSDVFLDTKEHPII
+415 GISSDVFLDTKEHPII

-444 AEVFMA
+444 SEVFMA
-450 GLQGVYRTYDNGRTW
+450 GLQGVYRTYDNGKTW
-465 IETNTG
+465 IESNTG
-471 FVGSEVVDIVTALD
+471 FVGSEVVDLVTSLD

-490 TTYNLGIFKSID
+490 TTYNLGIFKSTD
-502 GGKNWG
+502 GGKNWV

-525 PENPD
+525 PEDAD
-530 TIFTTTNGGVYK
+530 TLFTTTNGGVYK
-542 STNAGESWKLIGG
+542 STNAGKSWELIGG
-555 SDLCDDEDVGGNC
+555 SDLCDDEDAGGNC
-568 HYHGII
+568 HYHGIV

-603 NSGDTWKAS
+603 
-612 DNGFVRD
+612 DNGESWRNSDDGFIRD
-619 VHVSKLIIDPNNN
+619 VHVSKLVIDPNNN
-632 NIFYATTQ
+632 NVFYATTQ
-640 GATEYTDKV
+640 GETEYTDKV

-668 NNGLDSLETNVLIVD
+668 NNGLNSLETNVLAVD
-683 PNDSET
+683 PNDSDV

-697 GVYKSI
+697 GIYKSI
-703 NGGDSWKK
+703 NGGENWKK
-711 LNVSSLSK
+711 LIPTA
-719 SFGVGDIVVDPQNS
+719 SFGVGDIIVDPQDSN
-733 DNIYIGTVDYFRL
+733 NVYMGTVDYFRL
-746 SENRG
+746 SESRG
-751 VLGDFGIYKS
+751 VLGDFGVYKS

-773 GLKHL
+773 GLNHL
-778 GVFSLEISE
+778 GVFSLELSE

-801 YWISLDD
+801 YWINLDG

>member
-1 MIKIVIMST
+1 MIKNSNKLI
-10 KFKPLLLLLI
+10 LLI
-20 VFLLIPACSDGET
+20 LFFLIVSACSSND
-33 SSPNL
+33 SSGPEL
-38 VEISSEDD
+38 IEISS
-46 DEEESEDEEF
+46 DEEGEE
-56 ENNEEEAEDEEREF
+56 ENDNEEGEEENDNEEGEEENDNEEALNFIPPE
-70 EYIAPVLPV
+70 LPD
-79 LPDPPISSSEWNQV
+79 LPDPALSSSRWNQV

-106 SPDGYWVTTTDNSG
+106 SSDGYWVTTTDNSG

-149 VVDASNSNQIAFY
+149 VVDVSNSNQIAFY

-194 AIAIGSQNTSTLYVA
+194 AIAIGTQNTSTLYVA
-209 GRYFPNGEDCED
+209 GRIFPNGEDCED

-252 PKGVFQEIELEE
+252 PKGIFEEIELEE
-264 GQELEEEDID
+264 GRELEEEDID
-274 KVRVLYVS
+274 KVTVLYVS
-282 PSDDDLIFVGTSN
+282 PSDDDHIFVGTSN
-295 LLVKSGDRGSSWK
+295 LLLKSTDRGETWRS
-308 TLSNTFHRSDIKG
+308 LSDTFHRSDIKG
-321 LAIHPNNPNIIYV
+321 LAIHPNNPDIIYA
-334 RIGLYT
+334 RIGIYT

-361 CPGIYKSTDGGESWK
+361 CPGVYKSTDGGENWK
-376 LLDEVTGDPSEGGVY
+376 LLEEATGDPSEGGVY

-402 VFGRETFVSKDAG
+402 VFSRETFVSKDAG
-415 MSSDVFLDTKEHPII
+415 LSSDEFLNTKEHPII

-444 AEVFMA
+444 SEVFMA
-450 GLQGVYRTYDNGRTW
+450 GLQGVYRTYDNGQTW

-508 FASFGIKNWYG
+508 FASFGIKSWYG

-525 PENPD
+525 PEDAD
-530 TIFTTTNGGVYK
+530 TVFTTTSGGVYK
-542 STNAGESWKLIGG
+542 STNAGESWRVIGG
-555 SDLCDDEDVGGNC
+555 SDLCDDEEAGGNC

-574 VEKEAPFKVLVG
+574 IEKEAPFKVLVG
-586 SGGDQYAKE
+586 SGGDQYSKE
-595 GVGLTGSE
+595 DVGLTGSE
-603 NSGDTWKAS
+603 DNGESWRKS
-612 DNGFVRD
+612 DDGFVRD

-632 NIFYATTQ
+632 NVFYATTQ

-654 VFKSTDRGNNWTQI
+654 VFKSTDRGNSWTQI
-668 NNGLDSLETNVLIVD
+668 NNGLDSLETNILTVD

-697 GVYKSI
+697 GVYKSTD
-703 NGGDSWKK
+703 GGESWKK
-711 LNVSSLSK
+711 LTVSSLSK
-719 SFGVGDIVVDPQNS
+719 SFGVGDIIVDPQNS
-733 DNIYIGTVDYFRL
+733 NNIYIGTVDYFRL
-746 SENRG
+746 SESRG
-751 VLGDFGIYKS
+751 VLGDFGVYKS
-761 TDGGTT
+761 TDGGAT
-767 WEEFNS
+767 WEEFNA
-773 GLKHL
+773 GLNHL
-778 GVFSLEISE
+778 GVFSLELSE

-801 YWISLDD
+801 YWISLDN

>member
-1 MIKIVIMST
+1 MIENSK
-10 KFKPLLLLLI
+10 KLI
-20 VFLLIPACSDGET
+20 VFILFLLILSGCSSDD
-33 SSPNL
+33 SSGPTL
-38 VEISSEDD
+38 VEISSDEEDMD
-46 DEEESEDEEF
+46 YEEEDGDEEEDSDEE
-56 ENNEEEAEDEEREF
+56 ENDDMDITEF
-70 EYIAPVLPV
+70 IPPELPD
-79 LPDPPISSSEWNQV
+79 LPDPVLSSSKWNQV

-106 SPDGYWVTTTDNSG
+106 SSDGYWVTTTDNSG

-129 DNKEFT
+129 DSKTFV

-149 VVDASNSNQIAFY
+149 VVNASNSNQIAFY

-173 FISKDGGET
+173 FVSKDGGKT
-182 WDETEVGGGQYS
+182 WDEAKIDGSQYS
-194 AIAIGSQNTSTLYVA
+194 AITIGSQNTSTLYVA
-209 GRYFPNGEDCED
+209 GRHFPNGEDCED
-221 EEGEDDCTPEKNS
+221 EEDEDDCTPEKNS

-252 PKGVFQEIELEE
+252 PKGVFKEIELEE

-274 KVRVLYVS
+274 KVTVLYVS
-282 PSDDDLIFVGTSN
+282 PSDDDQIFVGTSN
-295 LLVKSGDRGSSWK
+295 LLLKSNDRGSSWES
-308 TLSNTFHRSDIKG
+308 LSDTFHRSDIKG
-321 LAIHPNNPNIIYV
+321 LAIHPNNPNIIYA

-350 DPDYEESVSKY
+350 DADYEESVSKY

-376 LLDEVTGDPSEGGVY
+376 LLEEVTGDPSEGGVY

-402 VFGRETFVSKDAG
+402 VFGRETFVSKDG
-415 MSSDVFLDTKEHPII
+415 GISSDVFLDTKEHPII

-444 AEVFMA
+444 SEVFMA
-450 GLQGVYRTYDNGRTW
+450 GLQGVYRTYDNGKTW
-465 IETNTG
+465 IESNTG
-471 FVGSEVVDIVTALD
+471 FVGSEVVDLVTSLD

-490 TTYNLGIFKSID
+490 TTYNLGIFKSTD
-502 GGKNWG
+502 GGKNWV

-525 PENPD
+525 PEDAD
-530 TIFTTTNGGVYK
+530 TLFTTTNGGVYK
-542 STNAGESWKLIGG
+542 STNAGKSWELIGG
-555 SDLCDDEDVGGNC
+555 SDLCDDEDAGGNC
-568 HYHGII
+568 HYHGIV

-603 NSGDTWKAS
+603 DNGESWRNSD
-612 DNGFVRD
+612 DGFVRD
-619 VHVSKLIIDPNNN
+619 VHVSKLVIDPNNN
-632 NIFYATTQ
+632 NVFYATTQ
-640 GATEYTDKV
+640 GETEYTDKV

-668 NNGLDSLETNVLIVD
+668 NNGLNSLETNVLAVD
-683 PNDSET
+683 PNDSDV

-697 GVYKSI
+697 GIYKSI
-703 NGGDSWKK
+703 NGGENWKK
-711 LNVSSLSK
+711 LIPTA
-719 SFGVGDIVVDPQNS
+719 SFGVGDIIVDPQNS
-733 DNIYIGTVDYFRL
+733 NNVYMGTVDYFRL
-746 SENRG
+746 SESRG
-751 VLGDFGIYKS
+751 VLGDFGVYKS

-773 GLKHL
+773 GLNHL
-778 GVFSLEISE
+778 GVFSLELSE

-801 YWISLDD
+801 YWINLDG

>member
-1 MIKIVIMST
+1 MIENSK
-10 KFKPLLLLLI
+10 KLI
-20 VFLLIPACSDGET
+20 VFILFLLILSACSSDD
-33 SSPNL
+33 SSGPTL
-38 VEISSEDD
+38 VEISSDEEDGD
-46 DEEESEDEEF
+46 YEEEDGDEEEEGDEE
-56 ENNEEEAEDEEREF
+56 ENDDMDVTEF
-70 EYIAPVLPV
+70 IPPELPD
-79 LPDPPISSSEWNQV
+79 LPDPVLSSSKWNQV

-106 SPDGYWVTTTDNSG
+106 SSDGYWVTTTDNSG

-129 DNKEFT
+129 DSKTFT

-149 VVDASNSNQIAFY
+149 VVNASNSNQIAFY

-173 FISKDGGET
+173 FVSKDGGKT
-182 WDETEVGGGQYS
+182 WDEAKIDGSQYS

-252 PKGVFQEIELEE
+252 PKGVFKEIELEE

-274 KVRVLYVS
+274 KVTVLYVS
-282 PSDDDLIFVGTSN
+282 PSDDDHIFVGTSN
-295 LLVKSGDRGSSWK
+295 LLLKSNDRGSSWES
-308 TLSNTFHRSDIKG
+308 LSDTFHRSDIKG
-321 LAIHPNNPNIIYV
+321 LAIHPNNPNIIYA

-376 LLDEVTGDPSEGGVY
+376 LLEEVTGDPSEGGVY

-402 VFGRETFVSKDAG
+402 VFGRETFISKDAG
-415 MSSDVFLDTKEHPII
+415 ISSDVFLDTKEHPII

-444 AEVFMA
+444 SEVFMA
-450 GLQGVYRTYDNGRTW
+450 GLQGVYRTYDNGKTW

-471 FVGSEVVDIVTALD
+471 FVGSEVVDLVTALD

-490 TTYNLGIFKSID
+490 TTYNLGIFKSTD
-502 GGKNWG
+502 GGKNWV

-525 PENPD
+525 PEDAD
-530 TIFTTTNGGVYK
+530 TVFTTTNGGVYK
-542 STNAGESWKLIGG
+542 STNAAKSWKLIGD
-555 SDLCDDEDVGGNC
+555 SDLCDDEDAGGNC
-568 HYHGII
+568 HYHGIV

-603 NSGDTWKAS
+603 DNGESWRNSD
-612 DNGFVRD
+612 DGFVRD
-619 VHVSKLIIDPNNN
+619 VHVSKLIIDPNNSN
-632 NIFYATTQ
+632 VFYATTQ
-640 GATEYTDKV
+640 GETEYTDKV

-668 NNGLDSLETNVLIVD
+668 NNGLNSLETNVLAVD
-683 PNDSET
+683 PSDSDV

-697 GVYKSI
+697 GIYKSI
-703 NGGDSWKK
+703 NGGENWKK
-711 LNVSSLSK
+711 LIPTA
-719 SFGVGDIVVDPQNS
+719 SFGVGDIIVDPQNS
-733 DNIYIGTVDYFRL
+733 NNVYMGTVDYFRL
-746 SENRG
+746 SESRG
-751 VLGDFGIYKS
+751 VLGDFGVYKS
-761 TDGGTT
+761 TDGGAT

-773 GLKHL
+773 GLNHL
-778 GVFSLEISE
+778 GVFSLELSE

-801 YWISLDD
+801 YWINLDG

>member
-1 MIKIVIMST
+1 MIENSK
-10 KFKPLLLLLI
+10 KLI
-20 VFLLIPACSDGET
+20 VFILFLLILSGCSNDD
-33 SSPNL
+33 SSGPTL
-38 VEISSEDD
+38 VEISSDEEGVDYEEEDS
-46 DEEESEDEEF
+46 DEEEDNDEE
-56 ENNEEEAEDEEREF
+56 ENDDIDITEF
-70 EYIAPVLPV
+70 IPPELPD
-79 LPDPPISSSEWNQV
+79 LPDPVLSSSKWNQV

-106 SPDGYWVTTTDNSG
+106 SSDGYWVTTTDNSG

-129 DNKEFT
+129 DSKTFV

-149 VVDASNSNQIAFY
+149 VVNASNSNQIAFY

-173 FISKDGGET
+173 FVSKDGGKT
-182 WDETEVGGGQYS
+182 WDEAKIDGSQYS
-194 AIAIGSQNTSTLYVA
+194 AITIGSQNTSTLYVA
-209 GRYFPNGEDCED
+209 GRHFPNGEDCED
-221 EEGEDDCTPEKNS
+221 EEDEDDCTPEKNS

-252 PKGVFQEIELEE
+252 PKGVFKEIELEE

-274 KVRVLYVS
+274 KVTVLYVS
-282 PSDDDLIFVGTSN
+282 PSDDDQIFVGTSN
-295 LLVKSGDRGSSWK
+295 LLLKSNDRGSSWES
-308 TLSNTFHRSDIKG
+308 LSDTFHRSDIKG
-321 LAIHPNNPNIIYV
+321 LAIHPNNPNIIYA

-350 DPDYEESVSKY
+350 DSDYEESVSKY

-376 LLDEVTGDPSEGGVY
+376 LLEEVTGDPSEGGVY

-402 VFGRETFVSKDAG
+402 VFGRETFVSKDG
-415 MSSDVFLDTKEHPII
+415 GISSDVFLDTKEHPII

-444 AEVFMA
+444 SEVFMA
-450 GLQGVYRTYDNGRTW
+450 GLQGVYRTYDNGKTW
-465 IETNTG
+465 IESNTG
-471 FVGSEVVDIVTALD
+471 FVGSEVVDLVTSLD

-490 TTYNLGIFKSID
+490 TTYNLGIFKSTD
-502 GGKNWG
+502 GGKNWV

-525 PENPD
+525 PEDAD
-530 TIFTTTNGGVYK
+530 TLFTTTNGGVYK
-542 STNAGESWKLIGG
+542 STNAGKSWELIGG
-555 SDLCDDEDVGGNC
+555 SDLCDDEDAGGNC
-568 HYHGII
+568 HYHGIV

-603 NSGDTWKAS
+603 DNGESWRNSD
-612 DNGFVRD
+612 DGFVRD
-619 VHVSKLIIDPNNN
+619 VHVSKLVIDPNNN
-632 NIFYATTQ
+632 NVFYATTQ
-640 GATEYTDKV
+640 GETEYTDKV

-668 NNGLDSLETNVLIVD
+668 NNGLNSLETNVLAVD
-683 PNDSET
+683 PNDSDV

-697 GVYKSI
+697 GIYKSI
-703 NGGDSWKK
+703 NGGENWKK
-711 LNVSSLSK
+711 LIPTA
-719 SFGVGDIVVDPQNS
+719 SFGVGDIIVDPQNS
-733 DNIYIGTVDYFRL
+733 NNVYMGTVDYFRL
-746 SENRG
+746 SESRG
-751 VLGDFGIYKS
+751 VLGDFGVYKS

-773 GLKHL
+773 GLNHL
-778 GVFSLEISE
+778 GVFSLELSE

-801 YWISLDD
+801 YWINLDG

>member
-1 MIKIVIMST
+1 MIENSK
-10 KFKPLLLLLI
+10 KLI
-20 VFLLIPACSDGET
+20 VFILFLLILSACSSDD
-33 SSPNL
+33 SSGPTL
-38 VEISSEDD
+38 VEISSDEEDVD
-46 DEEESEDEEF
+46 YEEEDGDEEEEGDEE
-56 ENNEEEAEDEEREF
+56 ENDDMDITEF
-70 EYIAPVLPV
+70 IPPELPD
-79 LPDPPISSSEWNQV
+79 LPDPVLSSSKWNQV

-106 SPDGYWVTTTDNSG
+106 SSDGYWVTTTDNSG

-129 DNKEFT
+129 DSKTFI

-149 VVDASNSNQIAFY
+149 VVNASNSNQIAFY

-173 FISKDGGET
+173 FVSKDGGKT
-182 WDETEVGGGQYS
+182 WDEAKIDGSQYS
-194 AIAIGSQNTSTLYVA
+194 AITIGSQNTSTLYVA
-209 GRYFPNGEDCED
+209 GRHFPNGEDCED
-221 EEGEDDCTPEKNS
+221 EEDEDDCTPEKNS

-252 PKGVFQEIELEE
+252 PKGVFKEIELEE

-274 KVRVLYVS
+274 KVTVLYVS
-282 PSDDDLIFVGTSN
+282 PSDDDHIFVGTSN
-295 LLVKSGDRGSSWK
+295 LLLKSNDRGSSWES
-308 TLSNTFHRSDIKG
+308 LSDTFHRSDIKG
-321 LAIHPNNPNIIYV
+321 LAIHPNNPNIIYA

-350 DPDYEESVSKY
+350 DADYEESVSKY

-376 LLDEVTGDPSEGGVY
+376 LLEEVTGDPSEGGVY

-402 VFGRETFVSKDAG
+402 VFGRETFVSKDG
-415 MSSDVFLDTKEHPII
+415 GISSDVFLDTKEHPII

-444 AEVFMA
+444 SEVFMA
-450 GLQGVYRTYDNGRTW
+450 GLQGVYRTYDNGKTW

-471 FVGSEVVDIVTALD
+471 FVGSEVVDLVTSLD

-490 TTYNLGIFKSID
+490 TTYNLGIFKSTD
-502 GGKNWG
+502 GGKNWV

-525 PENPD
+525 PEDAD
-530 TIFTTTNGGVYK
+530 TLFTTTNGGVYK
-542 STNAGESWKLIGG
+542 STNAGKSWELIGG
-555 SDLCDDEDVGGNC
+555 SDLCDDEDAGGNC
-568 HYHGII
+568 HYHGIV

-603 NSGDTWKAS
+603 DNGESWRNSD
-612 DNGFVRD
+612 DGFVRD
-619 VHVSKLIIDPNNN
+619 VHVSKLIIDPNNSN
-632 NIFYATTQ
+632 VFYATTQ
-640 GATEYTDKV
+640 GETEYTDKV

-668 NNGLDSLETNVLIVD
+668 NNGLNSLETNVLAVD
-683 PNDSET
+683 PNDSDV

-697 GVYKSI
+697 GIYKSI
-703 NGGDSWKK
+703 NGGENWKK
-711 LNVSSLSK
+711 LIPTA
-719 SFGVGDIVVDPQNS
+719 SFGVGDIIVDPQNS
-733 DNIYIGTVDYFRL
+733 NNVYMGTVDYFRL
-746 SENRG
+746 SESRG
-751 VLGDFGIYKS
+751 VLGDFGVYKS

-773 GLKHL
+773 GLNHL
-778 GVFSLEISE
+778 GVFSLELSE

-801 YWISLDD
+801 YWINLDG

>member
-1 MIKIVIMST
+1 MIENSK
-10 KFKPLLLLLI
+10 KLI
-20 VFLLIPACSDGET
+20 IFILFLLILSACSSDD
-33 SSPNL
+33 SSGPTL
-38 VEISSEDD
+38 VEISSDEEDGD
-46 DEEESEDEEF
+46 YEEEDGDEEEEGDEE
-56 ENNEEEAEDEEREF
+56 ENDDMDVTEF
-70 EYIAPVLPV
+70 IPPELPD
-79 LPDPPISSSEWNQV
+79 LPDPVLSSSKWNQV

-106 SPDGYWVTTTDNSG
+106 SSDGYWVTTTDNSG

-129 DNKEFT
+129 NSKTFI

-149 VVDASNSNQIAFY
+149 VVNASNSNQIAFY

-173 FISKDGGET
+173 FVSKDGGKT
-182 WDETEVGGGQYS
+182 WDEAKIDGSQYS

-252 PKGVFQEIELEE
+252 PKGVFKEIELEE

-274 KVRVLYVS
+274 KVTVLYVS
-282 PSDDDLIFVGTSN
+282 PSDDDQIFVGTSN
-295 LLVKSGDRGSSWK
+295 LLLKSNDRGSSWES
-308 TLSNTFHRSDIKG
+308 LSDTFHRSDIKG
-321 LAIHPNNPNIIYV
+321 LAIHPNNPNIIYA

-350 DPDYEESVSKY
+350 DADYEESVSKY

-376 LLDEVTGDPSEGGVY
+376 LLEEVTGDPSEGGVY

-402 VFGRETFVSKDAG
+402 VFGRETFVSKDG
-415 MSSDVFLDTKEHPII
+415 GISSDVFLDTKEHPII

-444 AEVFMA
+444 SEVFMA
-450 GLQGVYRTYDNGRTW
+450 GLQGVYRTYDNGKTW

-471 FVGSEVVDIVTALD
+471 FVGSEVVDLVTALD

-490 TTYNLGIFKSID
+490 TTYNLGIFKSTD
-502 GGKNWG
+502 GGKNWV

-525 PENPD
+525 PEDAD
-530 TIFTTTNGGVYK
+530 TLFTTTNGGVYK
-542 STNAGESWKLIGG
+542 STNAGESWRVIGG
-555 SDLCDDEDVGGNC
+555 SDLCDDEDAGGNC
-568 HYHGII
+568 HYHGIV

-603 NSGDTWKAS
+603 DNGESWRNSD
-612 DNGFVRD
+612 DGFVRD
-619 VHVSKLIIDPNNN
+619 VHVSKLVIDPNNN
-632 NIFYATTQ
+632 NVFYATTQ
-640 GATEYTDKV
+640 GETEYTDKV

-668 NNGLDSLETNVLIVD
+668 NNGLNSLETNVLAVD
-683 PNDSET
+683 PNDSDV

-697 GVYKSI
+697 GIYKSI
-703 NGGDSWKK
+703 NGGENWKK
-711 LNVSSLSK
+711 LIPTA
-719 SFGVGDIVVDPQNS
+719 SFGVGDIIVDPQNS
-733 DNIYIGTVDYFRL
+733 NNVYMGTVDYFRL
-746 SENRG
+746 SESRG
-751 VLGDFGIYKS
+751 VLGDFGVYKS

-773 GLKHL
+773 GLNHL
-778 GVFSLEISE
+778 GVFSLELSE

-801 YWISLDD
+801 YWINLDG

>member
-1 MIKIVIMST
+1 MIENSKKLIVFIL
-10 KFKPLLLLLI
+10 FLLI
-20 VFLLIPACSDGET
+20 VSACSSDD
-33 SSPNL
+33 SSGPTL
-38 VEISSEDD
+38 VEISSDEEGEDYEED
-46 DEEESEDEEF
+46 GDEEEDIDEE
-56 ENNEEEAEDEEREF
+56 ENDDMDVKEF
-70 EYIAPVLPV
+70 IPPELPD
-79 LPDPPISSSEWNQV
+79 LPDPVLSSTKWNQV

-106 SPDGYWVTTTDNSG
+106 SSDGYWVTTTDNSG

-129 DNKEFT
+129 DGKTFT

-149 VVDASNSNQIAFY
+149 VVNESNSDQIAFY

-173 FISKDGGET
+173 FVSKDGGKT
-182 WDETEVGGGQYS
+182 WEEAKIDGSQYS
-194 AIAIGSQNTSTLYVA
+194 AIALGSQNTSTLYVA
-209 GRYFPNGEDCED
+209 GRHFPNGEDCED

-241 FGTSWIKSSSI
+241 FGTSWIKSSTI
-252 PKGVFQEIELEE
+252 PKGIFKEIELEE

-282 PSDDDLIFVGTSN
+282 PSDDDHIFVGTSN
-295 LLVKSGDRGSSWK
+295 LLLKSNDRGSSWES
-308 TLSNTFHRSDIKG
+308 LSDTFHRSDIKG
-321 LAIHPNNPNIIYV
+321 LAIHPNNPNIIYA

-340 FSDCSDVDND
+340 FSDCSNVDND

-376 LLDEVTGDPSEGGVY
+376 LLEEVTGDPSEGGVY

-415 MSSDVFLDTKEHPII
+415 ISSDVFLDTKEHPII
-430 PDVGVEIITFGESE
+430 PDVGVEIITFGENES
-444 AEVFMA
+444 EVFIA
-450 GLQGVYRTYDNGRTW
+450 GLQGFYRTYDNGKTW

-471 FVGSEVVDIVTALD
+471 FVGSEVVDLVTALD

-490 TTYNLGIFKSID
+490 TTYNLGIFKSTD
-502 GGKNWG
+502 GGKNWV

-525 PENPD
+525 PEDAD
-530 TIFTTTNGGVYK
+530 TVFTTTNGGVYK

-555 SDLCDDEDVGGNC
+555 SDLCDDEDAGGNC
-568 HYHGII
+568 HYHGIV

-603 NSGDTWKAS
+603 DNGESWRNSD
-612 DNGFVRD
+612 DGFVRD

-632 NIFYATTQ
+632 NVFYATTQ
-640 GATEYTDKV
+640 GETEYTDKV

-654 VFKSTDRGNNWTQI
+654 VFKSTDRGNNWIQI
-668 NNGLDSLETNVLIVD
+668 NNGLNSLETNVLAID
-683 PNDSET
+683 PNDSEV

-697 GVYKSI
+697 GIYKSV
-703 NGGDSWKK
+703 NGGENWEK
-711 LNVSSLSK
+711 LIPSA
-719 SFGVGDIVVDPQNS
+719 SFGVGDIIVDPQNS
-733 DNIYIGTVDYFRL
+733 NNVYMGTVDYFRL
-746 SENRG
+746 SESRG
-751 VLGDFGIYKS
+751 VLGDFGVYKS

-773 GLKHL
+773 GLNHL
-778 GVFSLEISE
+778 GVFSLELSE

-801 YWISLDD
+801 YWINLDS

>member
-1 MIKIVIMST
+1 MIENSK
-10 KFKPLLLLLI
+10 KLI
-20 VFLLIPACSDGET
+20 VFILFLLTISACSGDD
-33 SSPNL
+33 SSGPSL
-38 VEISSEDD
+38 VEISSDTEDVD
-46 DEEESEDEEF
+46 YEEEDGDDQEDSDEEENNDIDITEF
-56 ENNEEEAEDEEREF
+56 IPPE
-70 EYIAPVLPV
+70 LPD
-79 LPDPPISSSEWNQV
+79 LPDPVLSSSKWNQV

-106 SPDGYWVTTTDNSG
+106 SSDGYWVTTTDNSG

-129 DNKEFT
+129 NSKTFI

-149 VVDASNSNQIAFY
+149 VVNASNSNQIAFY

-173 FISKDGGET
+173 FVSKDGGKT
-182 WDETEVGGGQYS
+182 WDEAKIDGSQYS

-209 GRYFPNGEDCED
+209 GRHFPYGEDCED
-221 EEGEDDCTPEKNS
+221 EEDEDDCTPEKNS

-252 PKGVFQEIELEE
+252 PKGVFKEIELEE

-274 KVRVLYVS
+274 KVTVLYVS
-282 PSDDDLIFVGTSN
+282 PSDDDQIFVGTSN
-295 LLVKSGDRGSSWK
+295 LLLKSNDRGSSWES
-308 TLSNTFHRSDIKG
+308 LSDTFHRSDIKG
-321 LAIHPNNPNIIYV
+321 LAIHPNNPNIIYA

-350 DPDYEESVSKY
+350 DADYEESVSKY

-376 LLDEVTGDPSEGGVY
+376 LLEEVTGDPSEGGVY

-402 VFGRETFVSKDAG
+402 VFGRETFVSKDG
-415 MSSDVFLDTKEHPII
+415 GISSDVFLDTKEHPII

-444 AEVFMA
+444 SEVFMA
-450 GLQGVYRTYDNGRTW
+450 GLQGVYRTYDNGKTW
-465 IETNTG
+465 IESNTG
-471 FVGSEVVDIVTALD
+471 FVGSEVVDLVTSLD

-490 TTYNLGIFKSID
+490 TTYNLGIFKSTD
-502 GGKNWG
+502 GGKNWV

-525 PENPD
+525 PEDAD
-530 TIFTTTNGGVYK
+530 TLFTTTNGGVYK
-542 STNAGESWKLIGG
+542 STNAGKSWELIGG
-555 SDLCDDEDVGGNC
+555 SDLCDDEDAGGNC
-568 HYHGII
+568 HYHGIV

-603 NSGDTWKAS
+603 DNGESWRNSD
-612 DNGFVRD
+612 DGFVRD
-619 VHVSKLIIDPNNN
+619 VHVSKLVIDPNNN
-632 NIFYATTQ
+632 NVFYATTQ
-640 GATEYTDKV
+640 GETEYTDKV

-668 NNGLDSLETNVLIVD
+668 NNGLNSLETNVLAVD
-683 PNDSET
+683 PNDSDV

-697 GVYKSI
+697 GIYKSI
-703 NGGDSWKK
+703 NGGENWKK
-711 LNVSSLSK
+711 LIPTA
-719 SFGVGDIVVDPQNS
+719 SFGVGDIIVDPQNS
-733 DNIYIGTVDYFRL
+733 NNVYMGTVDYFRL
-746 SENRG
+746 SESRG
-751 VLGDFGIYKS
+751 VLGDFGVYKS

-773 GLKHL
+773 GLNHL
-778 GVFSLEISE
+778 GVFSLELSE

-801 YWISLDD
+801 YWINLDG

>member
-1 MIKIVIMST
+1 MIENSK
-10 KFKPLLLLLI
+10 KLI
-20 VFLLIPACSDGET
+20 VFILFLLILSGCSSDD
-33 SSPNL
+33 SSGPTL
-38 VEISSEDD
+38 VEISSDEEDMD
-46 DEEESEDEEF
+46 YEEEDGDEEEGGDEE
-56 ENNEEEAEDEEREF
+56 ENDDMDITEF
-70 EYIAPVLPV
+70 IPPELPD
-79 LPDPPISSSEWNQV
+79 LPDPVLSSSKWNQV

-106 SPDGYWVTTTDNSG
+106 SSDGYWVTTTDNSG

-129 DNKEFT
+129 DSKTFV

-149 VVDASNSNQIAFY
+149 VVNASNSNQIAFY

-173 FISKDGGET
+173 FVSKDGGKT
-182 WDETEVGGGQYS
+182 WDEAKIDGSQYS
-194 AIAIGSQNTSTLYVA
+194 AITIGSQNTSTLYVA
-209 GRYFPNGEDCED
+209 GRHFPNGEDCED
-221 EEGEDDCTPEKNS
+221 EEDEDDCTPEKNS

-252 PKGVFQEIELEE
+252 PKGVFKEIELEE

-274 KVRVLYVS
+274 KVTVLYVS
-282 PSDDDLIFVGTSN
+282 PSDDDRIFVGTSN
-295 LLVKSGDRGSSWK
+295 LLLKSNNRGSSWES
-308 TLSNTFHRSDIKG
+308 LSDTFHRSDIKG
-321 LAIHPNNPNIIYV
+321 LAIHPNNPNIIYA

-350 DPDYEESVSKY
+350 DADYEESVSKY

-376 LLDEVTGDPSEGGVY
+376 LLEEVTGDPSEGGVY

-402 VFGRETFVSKDAG
+402 VFGRETFVSKDG
-415 MSSDVFLDTKEHPII
+415 GISSDVFLDTKEHPII

-444 AEVFMA
+444 SEVFMA
-450 GLQGVYRTYDNGRTW
+450 GLQGVYRTYDNGKTW
-465 IETNTG
+465 IESNTG
-471 FVGSEVVDIVTALD
+471 FVGSEVVDLVTSLD

-490 TTYNLGIFKSID
+490 TTYNLGIFKSTD
-502 GGKNWG
+502 GGKNWV

-525 PENPD
+525 PEDAD
-530 TIFTTTNGGVYK
+530 TLFTTTNGGVYK
-542 STNAGESWKLIGG
+542 STNAGKSWELIGG
-555 SDLCDDEDVGGNC
+555 SDLCDDEDAGGNC
-568 HYHGII
+568 HYHGIV

-603 NSGDTWKAS
+603 DNGESWRNSD
-612 DNGFVRD
+612 DGFVRD
-619 VHVSKLIIDPNNN
+619 VHVSKLVIDPNNN

-640 GATEYTDKV
+640 GETEYTDKV

-668 NNGLDSLETNVLIVD
+668 NNGLNSLETNVLAVD
-683 PNDSET
+683 PNDSDV

-697 GVYKSI
+697 GIYKSI
-703 NGGDSWKK
+703 NGGENWKK
-711 LNVSSLSK
+711 LIPTA
-719 SFGVGDIVVDPQNS
+719 SFGVGDIIVDPQNS
-733 DNIYIGTVDYFRL
+733 NNVYMGTVDYFRL
-746 SENRG
+746 SESRG
-751 VLGDFGIYKS
+751 VLGDFGVYKS

-773 GLKHL
+773 GLNHL
-778 GVFSLEISE
+778 GVFSLELSE

-801 YWISLDD
+801 YWINLDG

>member
-1 MIKIVIMST
+1 MIENSKKLIVFIL
-10 KFKPLLLLLI
+10 FLLI
-20 VFLLIPACSDGET
+20 VSACSSDD
-33 SSPNL
+33 SSGPTL
-38 VEISSEDD
+38 VEISSDEDVD
-46 DEEESEDEEF
+46 YEEEDIDEEEDG
-56 ENNEEEAEDEEREF
+56 NEEENDDMDITEF
-70 EYIAPVLPV
+70 IPPELPD
-79 LPDPPISSSEWNQV
+79 LPDPVLSSSKWNQV

-106 SPDGYWVTTTDNSG
+106 SSDGYWVTTTDNSG

-129 DNKEFT
+129 NNKTFT

-149 VVDASNSNQIAFY
+149 VVNASNSNQIAFY

-173 FISKDGGET
+173 FVSKDGGKT
-182 WDETEVGGGQYS
+182 WDETEIDGSQYS

-241 FGTSWIKSSSI
+241 FGTSWIKSLSI
-252 PKGVFQEIELEE
+252 PKGIFKEIELEE

-274 KVRVLYVS
+274 KVTVLYVS
-282 PSDDDLIFVGTSN
+282 PSDDDQIFVGTSN
-295 LLVKSGDRGSSWK
+295 LLLKSNDRGSSWES
-308 TLSNTFHRSDIKG
+308 LSETFHRSDIKG
-321 LAIHPNNPNIIYV
+321 LAIHPNNPNIIYA

-350 DPDYEESVSKY
+350 DADYEESVSKY

-376 LLDEVTGDPSEGGVY
+376 LLEEVTGDPSEGGVY

-402 VFGRETFVSKDAG
+402 VFGRETFVSKDG
-415 MSSDVFLDTKEHPII
+415 GISSDVFLDTKEHPII

-444 AEVFMA
+444 SEVFMA
-450 GLQGVYRTYDNGRTW
+450 GLQGVYRTYDNGKTW
-465 IETNTG
+465 IESNTG
-471 FVGSEVVDIVTALD
+471 FVGSEVVDLVTSLD

-490 TTYNLGIFKSID
+490 TTYNLGIFKSTD
-502 GGKNWG
+502 GGKNWV

-525 PENPD
+525 PEDAD
-530 TIFTTTNGGVYK
+530 TLFTTTNGGVYK
-542 STNAGESWKLIGG
+542 STNAGESWELVGG
-555 SDLCDDEDVGGNC
+555 SDLCDDEDAGGNC
-568 HYHGII
+568 HYHGIV
-574 VEKEAPFKVLVG
+574 VEREAPFKVLVG

-603 NSGDTWKAS
+603 NNGESWRNS
-612 DNGFVRD
+612 DDGFVRD
-619 VHVSKLIIDPNNN
+619 VHVSKLVIDPNNN
-632 NIFYATTQ
+632 NVFYATTQ
-640 GATEYTDKV
+640 GETEYTDKV

-668 NNGLDSLETNVLIVD
+668 NNGLNSLETNVLAVD
-683 PNDSET
+683 PNDSDI

-697 GVYKSI
+697 GIYKSI
-703 NGGDSWKK
+703 NGGENWKK
-711 LNVSSLSK
+711 LIPTA
-719 SFGVGDIVVDPQNS
+719 SFGVGDIIVDPQNS
-733 DNIYIGTVDYFRL
+733 DNVYMGTVDYFRL
-746 SENRG
+746 SESRG
-751 VLGDFGIYKS
+751 VLGDFGVYKS

-773 GLKHL
+773 GLNHL
-778 GVFSLEISE
+778 GVFSLELSE

-801 YWISLDD
+801 YWINLDG

>member
-1 MIKIVIMST
+1 MIENSK
-10 KFKPLLLLLI
+10 KLI
-20 VFLLIPACSDGET
+20 VFILFLLILSGCSSDD
-33 SSPNL
+33 SSGPTL
-38 VEISSEDD
+38 IEISSDEEDVD
-46 DEEESEDEEF
+46 YEEEDVDYEEEDSDEEENDDMDITEF
-56 ENNEEEAEDEEREF
+56 IPPE
-70 EYIAPVLPV
+70 LPD
-79 LPDPPISSSEWNQV
+79 LPDPVLSSSKWNQV

-106 SPDGYWVTTTDNSG
+106 SSDGYWVTTTDNSG

-129 DNKEFT
+129 DSKTFV

-149 VVDASNSNQIAFY
+149 VVNASNSNQIAFY

-173 FISKDGGET
+173 FVSKDGGKT
-182 WDETEVGGGQYS
+182 WDEAKIDGSQYS
-194 AIAIGSQNTSTLYVA
+194 AITIGSQNTSTLYVA
-209 GRYFPNGEDCED
+209 GRHFPYGEDCED
-221 EEGEDDCTPEKNS
+221 EEDEDDCTPEKNS

-252 PKGVFQEIELEE
+252 PKGVFKEIELEE

-274 KVRVLYVS
+274 KVTVLYVS
-282 PSDDDLIFVGTSN
+282 PSDDDQIFVGTSN
-295 LLVKSGDRGSSWK
+295 LLLKSNDRGSSWES
-308 TLSNTFHRSDIKG
+308 LSDTFHRSDIKG
-321 LAIHPNNPNIIYV
+321 LAIHPNNPNIIYA

-350 DPDYEESVSKY
+350 DADYEESVSKY

-376 LLDEVTGDPSEGGVY
+376 LLEEVTGDPSEGGVY

-402 VFGRETFVSKDAG
+402 VFGRETFVSKDG
-415 MSSDVFLDTKEHPII
+415 GISSDVFLDTKEHPII

-444 AEVFMA
+444 SEVFMA
-450 GLQGVYRTYDNGRTW
+450 GLQGVYRTYDNGKTW
-465 IETNTG
+465 IESNTG
-471 FVGSEVVDIVTALD
+471 FVGSEVVDLVTSLD

-490 TTYNLGIFKSID
+490 TTYNLGIFKSTD
-502 GGKNWG
+502 GGKNWV

-525 PENPD
+525 PEDAD
-530 TIFTTTNGGVYK
+530 TLFTTTNGGVYK
-542 STNAGESWKLIGG
+542 STNAGKSWELIGG
-555 SDLCDDEDVGGNC
+555 SDLCDDEDAGGNC
-568 HYHGII
+568 HYHGIV

-603 NSGDTWKAS
+603 DNGESWRNSD
-612 DNGFVRD
+612 DGFVRD
-619 VHVSKLIIDPNNN
+619 VHVSKLVIDPNNN

-640 GATEYTDKV
+640 GETEYTDKV

-668 NNGLDSLETNVLIVD
+668 NNGLNSLETNVLAVD
-683 PNDSET
+683 PNDSDV

-697 GVYKSI
+697 GIYKSI
-703 NGGDSWKK
+703 NGGENWKK
-711 LNVSSLSK
+711 LIPTA
-719 SFGVGDIVVDPQNS
+719 SFGVGDIIVDPQNS
-733 DNIYIGTVDYFRL
+733 NNVYMGTVDYFRL
-746 SENRG
+746 SESRG
-751 VLGDFGIYKS
+751 VLGDFGVYKS

-773 GLKHL
+773 GLNHL
-778 GVFSLEISE
+778 GVFSLELSE

-801 YWISLDD
+801 YWINLDG

>member
-1 MIKIVIMST
+1 MIENSK
-10 KFKPLLLLLI
+10 KLI
-20 VFLLIPACSDGET
+20 VFILFLLTVSACSGDD
-33 SSPNL
+33 SSGPSL
-38 VEISSEDD
+38 VEISSDTEDVD
-46 DEEESEDEEF
+46 YEEEDGDDQEDSDEEENDDMDITEF
-56 ENNEEEAEDEEREF
+56 IPPE
-70 EYIAPVLPV
+70 LPD
-79 LPDPPISSSEWNQV
+79 LPDPVLSSSKWNQV

-106 SPDGYWVTTTDNSG
+106 SSDGYWVTTTDNSG

-129 DNKEFT
+129 NSKTFI

-149 VVDASNSNQIAFY
+149 VVNASNSNQIAFY

-173 FISKDGGET
+173 FVSKDGGKT
-182 WDETEVGGGQYS
+182 WDEAKIDGSQYS
-194 AIAIGSQNTSTLYVA
+194 AITIGSQNTSTLYVA
-209 GRYFPNGEDCED
+209 GRHFPNGEDCED
-221 EEGEDDCTPEKNS
+221 EEDEDDCTPEKNS

-252 PKGVFQEIELEE
+252 PKGVFKEIELEE

-274 KVRVLYVS
+274 KVTVLYVS
-282 PSDDDLIFVGTSN
+282 PSDDDQIFVGTSN
-295 LLVKSGDRGSSWK
+295 LLLKSNDRGSSWES
-308 TLSNTFHRSDIKG
+308 LSDTFHRSDIKG
-321 LAIHPNNPNIIYV
+321 LAIHPNNPNIIYA

-350 DPDYEESVSKY
+350 DADYEESVSKY

-376 LLDEVTGDPSEGGVY
+376 LLEEVTGDPSEGGVY

-402 VFGRETFVSKDAG
+402 VFGRETFVSKDG
-415 MSSDVFLDTKEHPII
+415 GISSDVFLDTKEHPII

-444 AEVFMA
+444 SEVFMA
-450 GLQGVYRTYDNGRTW
+450 GLQGVYRTYDNGKTW
-465 IETNTG
+465 IESNTG
-471 FVGSEVVDIVTALD
+471 FVGSEVVDLVTSLD

-490 TTYNLGIFKSID
+490 TTYNLGIFKSTD
-502 GGKNWG
+502 GGKNWV

-525 PENPD
+525 PEDAD
-530 TIFTTTNGGVYK
+530 TLFTTTNGGVYK
-542 STNAGESWKLIGG
+542 STNAGKSWELIGG
-555 SDLCDDEDVGGNC
+555 SDLCDDEDAGGNC
-568 HYHGII
+568 HYHGIV

-603 NSGDTWKAS
+603 DNGESWRNSD
-612 DNGFVRD
+612 DGFVRD
-619 VHVSKLIIDPNNN
+619 VHVSKLVIDPNNN

-640 GATEYTDKV
+640 GETEYTDKV

-668 NNGLDSLETNVLIVD
+668 NNGLNSLETNVLAVD
-683 PNDSET
+683 PNNSDV

-697 GVYKSI
+697 GIYKSI
-703 NGGDSWKK
+703 NGGENWKK
-711 LNVSSLSK
+711 LIPTA
-719 SFGVGDIVVDPQNS
+719 SFGVGDIIVDPQDSN
-733 DNIYIGTVDYFRL
+733 NVYMGTVDYFRL
-746 SENRG
+746 SESRG
-751 VLGDFGIYKS
+751 VLGDFGVYKS

-773 GLKHL
+773 GLNHL
-778 GVFSLEISE
+778 GVFSLELSE

-801 YWISLDD
+801 YWINLDG

>member
-1 MIKIVIMST
+1 MIENSKKLIVFIL
-10 KFKPLLLLLI
+10 FLLI
-20 VFLLIPACSDGET
+20 VSACSSDD
-33 SSPNL
+33 SSGPTL
-38 VEISSEDD
+38 VEISSDEDVD
-46 DEEESEDEEF
+46 YEEEDIDEEEDG
-56 ENNEEEAEDEEREF
+56 NEEENDDMDITEF
-70 EYIAPVLPV
+70 IPPELPD
-79 LPDPPISSSEWNQV
+79 LPDPVLSSSKWNQV

-106 SPDGYWVTTTDNSG
+106 SSDGYWVTTTDNSG

-129 DNKEFT
+129 NSKTFT

-149 VVDASNSNQIAFY
+149 VVNASNSNQIAFY
-162 TEATSNSDSGV
+162 TEATSNSNSGV
-173 FISKDGGET
+173 FVSKDGGKT
-182 WDETEVGGGQYS
+182 WDETEIDGSQYS

-252 PKGVFQEIELEE
+252 PKGVFKEIELEE

-274 KVRVLYVS
+274 KVTVLYVS
-282 PSDDDLIFVGTSN
+282 PSDDDQIFVGTSN
-295 LLVKSGDRGSSWK
+295 LLLKSNNRGSSWES
-308 TLSNTFHRSDIKG
+308 LSDTFHRSDIKG
-321 LAIHPNNPNIIYV
+321 LAIHPNNPNIIYA

-350 DPDYEESVSKY
+350 DADYEESVSKY

-376 LLDEVTGDPSEGGVY
+376 LLEEVTGDPSEGGVY

-402 VFGRETFVSKDAG
+402 VFGRETFVSKDG
-415 MSSDVFLDTKEHPII
+415 GISSDVFLDTKEHPII

-444 AEVFMA
+444 SEVFMA
-450 GLQGVYRTYDNGRTW
+450 GLQGVYRTYDNGKTW
-465 IETNTG
+465 IESNTG
-471 FVGSEVVDIVTALD
+471 FVGSEVVDLVTSLD
-485 GTMYA
+485 GTIYA
-490 TTYNLGIFKSID
+490 TTYNLGIFKSTD
-502 GGKNWG
+502 GGKNWV

-525 PENPD
+525 PEDAD
-530 TIFTTTNGGVYK
+530 TLFTTTNGGVYK
-542 STNAGESWKLIGG
+542 STNAGKSWELIGG
-555 SDLCDDEDVGGNC
+555 SDLCDDEDAGGNC
-568 HYHGII
+568 HYHGIV

-603 NSGDTWKAS
+603 DNGESWRNSD
-612 DNGFVRD
+612 DGFVRD
-619 VHVSKLIIDPNNN
+619 VHVSKLVIDPNNN
-632 NIFYATTQ
+632 NVFYATTQ
-640 GATEYTDKV
+640 GETEYTDKV

-668 NNGLDSLETNVLIVD
+668 NNGLNSLETNVLAVD
-683 PNDSET
+683 PNDSDV

-697 GVYKSI
+697 GIYKSI
-703 NGGDSWKK
+703 NGGENWKK
-711 LNVSSLSK
+711 LIPTA
-719 SFGVGDIVVDPQNS
+719 SFGVGDIIVDPKNS
-733 DNIYIGTVDYFRL
+733 NNVYMGTVDYFRL
-746 SENRG
+746 SESRG
-751 VLGDFGIYKS
+751 VLGDFGVYKS

-773 GLKHL
+773 GLNHL
-778 GVFSLEISE
+778 GVFSLELSE

-801 YWISLDD
+801 YWINLDG